1 MLCAASLTLSA
12 TAQSVVVS
20 VTPDKSH
27 QIDNT
32 AGYTV
37 AGKIGDA
44 DAGQTWSTYGFNMNN
59 GNWTSNGYIRC
70 GSKSSAVTATITS
83 DFAMSQEINKVSVD
97 VVRVQTGA
105 NDSATSV
112 SLLVSESSDMSNA
125 VTYECGS
132 GELAA
137 FNALAKNGTSSFNF
151 AVTDPAANRY
161 YQLKFEMPKTT
172 NNGVLGIEKINYYG
186 QAAVNVT
193 ENPSFVDYVGGT
205 GEYWDAL
212 NVKMNVPEGATV
224 YYTTDNTTPTTSST
238 VYTAAGIDVP
248 AATADGETFV
258 IKAMAQAEGKEP
270 SAVVTL
276 TLTAVKTY
284 AYNQLS
290 TIAAGTPFAF
300 VAVKDG
306 KTYVGKAFAS
316 TASYGYMDAE
326 EVTPVNGV
334 INVSA
339 DNLFVLENATT
350 EGKFYLKEQ
359 ASGRYLYQ
367 NRTYTSFNLGSNPG
381 TNYEWAVA
389 PAEDGTFTFTCN
401 SYSILFGEGGHNT
414 FGVYSADND
423 PQNAVAPFLYAEPV
437 AITLQPAGLEFSAAT
452 AEATIGEAFTAPVLT
467 FATTAAISYTSSTPA
482 VATVDAATGVVTPL
496 TEGTTTIM
504 ATSAA
509 NDDFEA
515 GSAQYVLTVKAAS
528 TPVDPDQPE
537 APKPA
542 GLAFSAATA
551 KAVMGQTFT
560 APVLVKATDAAVS
573 YNSSNSSVAVINGTD
588 GALVLVAPGT
598 TIITAT
604 TPANDKYLAGSAQ
617 YSLTVE
623 AAPTPDQPV
632 VREEPVM
639 YFTPG
644 VVEAEVGKAFT
655 APVLTK
661 PEGVEV
667 LYTSNN
673 TEAVVVDALS
683 GAVTLMGP
691 GNAMVTAT
699 SPANAS
705 YLAGSA
711 FYLITVKGDKLPDN
725 PDNPDNPDQPTNVTI
740 VYANHSAD
748 ALDVTVDGI
757 NAKAVNNGGSTNPQY
772 HAATAALRLYAKN
785 DLTISGKEIEKIVF
799 TLAEDAKY
807 RYTTFTPSVGTMA
820 TQAKGDTQMTWTGD
834 ASSITFTVGEKA
846 TLGEDGDTKAGQIRI
861 SKIEIFVKG
870 GGDTPTPPQPGEGYS
885 SLAEWMQA
893 KPAADEAIN
902 AALTVLYQNGKDLFV
917 KQADTYGFVY
927 GDVAQEYTNGQVIA
941 AGATGHY
948 EEYNGMPEIIPV
960 ASTFAKG
967 YDGAPE
973 APQLITGDK
982 VTEANLLHYVRLESA
997 KVEATE
1003 TDRQFT
1009 VTADGATFTLWNRWS
1024 KTVTNVAAADDA
1036 DIYGFIGKTKIG
1048 DNIEVVLFPTR
1059 FEDNGGTPVNPG
1071 DNTATFDFTQPGSLS
1086 PAQNMPGAGA
1096 DNAVDVSGVTF
1107 TSGVITLVN
1116 DKGTNNTSP
1125 RLYKSNEESEVEL
1138 RVYNGGSTTISSTNG
1153 ASITRIEFVT
1163 AYPAN
1168 YDNSKADS
1176 GSLAD
1181 AVWTGDAT
1189 SVTFSWAKDSQGKY
1203 SPSMQKVIVTY
1214 GEGGEPGPVQ
1224 PTEETATYNFQDP
1237 TTLSDPFEAPA
1248 SGEGVELDGRTFTA
1262 GKTSITLSR
1271 GTNDK
1276 NAPRVFTSA
1285 KNVTDLRF
1293 YGDNTATIAG
1303 TGVTLKRIEFV
1314 CQYTSNFENST
1325 ASTGTL
1331 TDNIWTGEAASVDF
1345 HFLKS
1350 NPNSSGTTFN
1360 PSCTSIKVTYVT
1372 SDGIEEVVTIDTTP
1386 VEYYNLQGV
1395 RLEEP
1400 APGQIVI
1407 RRQGNKVEKILVK

>member
-1 MLCAASLTLSA
+1 MRKLLLTFLCLFGFIAVWAQDGSFSATFKRGSDNNRPAYTTSTALSDVFSEGANYFSAIKATSNCSPGTGGIKIGPNKSAGNITFTLSA
-12 TAQSVVVS
+12 AGQKKITSIVVNGCGAKNAS
-20 VTPDKSH
+20 QEPDVTINDVTVTFDKSA
-27 QIDNT
+27 N
-32 AGYTV
+32 ANPE
-37 AGKIGDA
+37 DA
-44 DAGQTWSTYGFNMNN
+44 DFKDYTFVINANAPVQELVITTTYCAFFNKITVNYAD
-59 GNWTSNGYIRC
+59 G
-70 GSKSSAVTATITS
+70 GS
-83 DFAMSQEINKVSVD
+83 SV
-97 VVRVQTGA
+97 
-105 NDSATSV
+105 
-112 SLLVSESSDMSNA
+112 E
-125 VTYECGS
+125 Y
-132 GELAA
+132 
-137 FNALAKNGTSSFNF
+137 
-151 AVTDPAANRY
+151 
-161 YQLKFEMPKTT
+161 
-172 NNGVLGIEKINYYG
+172 
-186 QAAVNVT
+186 T
-193 ENPSFVDYVGGT
+193 EAPSFVDYVGGT

-248 AATADGETFV
+248 AATTAGETFV
-258 IKAMAQAEGKEP
+258 IKAIAVAEGKEP
-270 SAVVTL
+270 SAIVTL
-276 TLTAVKTY
+276 TLTAVKTVT
-284 AYNQLS
+284 AELLS
-290 TIAAGTPFAF
+290 AIEAGGSYFLLADNTRLAGPIATGYYMPTTE
-300 VAVKDG
+300 VALADG
-306 KTYVGKAFAS
+306 KLVASDANLFTFEAGDEAGQFYIKDVNGKY
-316 TASYGYMDAE
+316 YGMDA
-326 EVTPVNGV
+326 THN
-334 INVSA
+334 
-339 DNLFVLENATT
+339 
-350 EGKFYLKEQ
+350 
-359 ASGRYLYQ
+359 
-367 NRTYTSFNLGSNPG
+367 SFNTFADKASA
-381 TNYEWAVA
+381 TNALWTVTFA
-389 PAEDGTFTFTCN
+389 DGLATITN
-401 SYSILFGEGGHNT
+401 VGRGNIIAYQSKHNT
-414 FGVYSADND
+414 FSSVTTDVAASASLPAIYGEKAD
-423 PQNAVAPFLYAEPV
+423 VPV
-437 AITLQPAGLEFSAAT
+437 VKQPAGLEFAAAT
-452 AEATIGEAFTAPVLT
+452 AEATIGEAFTAPTLT

-482 VATVDAATGVVTPL
+482 VATVDAATGAVTPL

-509 NDDFEA
+509 NDEFEA

-528 TPVDPDQPE
+528 TPVDPEQPE

-673 TEAVVVDALS
+673 TDAVVVDALS

-699 SPANAS
+699 SPANAN

-711 FYLITVKGDKLPDN
+711 FYLITVKGDKL

-757 NAKAVNNGGSTNPQY
+757 NAKAEKQDGTTAPVYNES
-772 HAATAALRLYAKN
+772 TAALRLYAKN
-785 DLTISGKEIEKIVF
+785 TLTISGKEIEKIVF
-799 TLAEDAKY
+799 TLADDAKY
-807 RYTTFTPSVGTMA
+807 RYTTFTPSVGTLA
-820 TQAKGDTQMTWTGD
+820 EQAKGDTQMTWTGD

-846 TLGEDGDTKAGQIRI
+846 TLGEDGADKAGQIRI

-960 ASTFAKG
+960 ASTFAEG
-967 YDGAPE
+967 INGAPE

-1086 PAQNMPGAGA
+1086 PAQSMPGAGA
-1096 DNAVDVSGVTF
+1096 DNAVDVNGVTF

-1125 RLYKSNEESEVEL
+1125 RLYKSKEESEVEL

-1168 YDNSKADS
+1168 YDNSNADS

-1248 SGEGVELDGRTFTA
+1248 SGEGIELDGRTFTA

-1276 NAPRVFTSA
+1276 NAPRVFTSS

-1372 SDGIEEVVTIDTTP
+1372 SSGIEEVVTIDTTP

>member
-1 MLCAASLTLSA
+1 MRKLLLTFLCLFGFIAAWAAESTVTVDFPKDNPTWPKSSA
-12 TAQSVVVS
+12 
-20 VTPDKSH
+20 
-27 QIDNT
+27 
-32 AGYTV
+32 YT
-37 AGKIGDA
+37 GTTTSND
-44 DAGQTWSTYGFNMNN
+44 
-59 GNWTSNGYIRC
+59 GNWTITNANNNNNGWGYVKI
-70 GSKSSAVTATITS
+70 GGKKKDDFDGHTISALTSVKQLGIAVKTVAVNVQKLGATSVVINSIFVEVSADATFPEASTTKVTATLPSSYNNT
-83 DFAMSQEINKVSVD
+83 D
-97 VVRVQTGA
+97 VTMTIAEPKANCYYRVTIDVNNPTTTNGAVWVNSYSFTGEAPANMTEAPTFEGFTGA
-105 NDSATSV
+105 TA
-112 SLLVSESSDMSNA
+112 
-125 VTYECGS
+125 
-132 GELAA
+132 
-137 FNALAKNGTSSFNF
+137 
-151 AVTDPAANRY
+151 
-161 YQLKFEMPKTT
+161 
-172 NNGVLGIEKINYYG
+172 
-186 QAAVNVT
+186 
-193 ENPSFVDYVGGT
+193 
-205 GEYWDAL
+205 EYWDAL

-224 YYTTDNTTPTTSST
+224 YYTTDDTTPTTSST

-248 AATADGETFV
+248 AATAAGQTFV
-258 IKAMAQAEGKEP
+258 IKAIAVADGKEP

-276 TLTAVKTY
+276 TLTAVKTIT
-284 AYNQLS
+284 AELLS
-290 TIAAGTPFAF
+290 AIEAGGSYFLLADNTRLAGPIATGYYMPATE
-300 VAVKDG
+300 VALADG
-306 KTYVGKAFAS
+306 KLVASDANLFTFEAGDEAGQFYIKDANGKY
-316 TASYGYMDAE
+316 YGMDATHNSFNTFADKASATNALWT
-326 EVTPVNGV
+326 VTFADGLATITNVGRGNVIAYQSKYNTFSSLTATDAASASLPAIYGEK
-334 INVSA
+334 INV
-339 DNLFVLENATT
+339 
-350 EGKFYLKEQ
+350 
-359 ASGRYLYQ
+359 
-367 NRTYTSFNLGSNPG
+367 
-381 TNYEWAVA
+381 
-389 PAEDGTFTFTCN
+389 
-401 SYSILFGEGGHNT
+401 
-414 FGVYSADND
+414 
-423 PQNAVAPFLYAEPV
+423 PV
-437 AITLQPAGLEFSAAT
+437 VKQPAGLEFSAAT
-452 AEATIGEAFTAPVLT
+452 AEATIGEAFTAPTLT

-528 TPVDPDQPE
+528 TPVDPDQP
-537 APKPA
+537 
-542 GLAFSAATA
+542 
-551 KAVMGQTFT
+551 
-560 APVLVKATDAAVS
+560 
-573 YNSSNSSVAVINGTD
+573 
-588 GALVLVAPGT
+588 
-598 TIITAT
+598 
-604 TPANDKYLAGSAQ
+604 
-617 YSLTVE
+617 
-623 AAPTPDQPV
+623 
-632 VREEPVM
+632 
-639 YFTPG
+639 
-644 VVEAEVGKAFT
+644 
-655 APVLTK
+655 
-661 PEGVEV
+661 
-667 LYTSNN
+667 
-673 TEAVVVDALS
+673 
-683 GAVTLMGP
+683 
-691 GNAMVTAT
+691 
-699 SPANAS
+699 
-705 YLAGSA
+705 
-711 FYLITVKGDKLPDN
+711 
-725 PDNPDNPDQPTNVTI
+725 TNVTI

-785 DLTISGKEIEKIVF
+785 TLTISGKEIEKIVF
-799 TLAEDAKY
+799 TLADDAKY

-870 GGDTPTPPQPGEGYS
+870 GGDTPNPPQPGEGYS

-982 VTEANLLHYVRLESA
+982 VTDANLLHYVRLESA

-1024 KTVTNVAAADDA
+1024 KTVTNVGAADDA

-1086 PAQNMPGAGA
+1086 PAQSMPGAGA
-1096 DNAVDVSGVTF
+1096 DNAVDVNGVTF

-1125 RLYKSNEESEVEL
+1125 RLYKSKEESEVEL

-1350 NPNSSGTTFN
+1350 NPNSSGSTFN
-1360 PSCTSIKVTYVT
+1360 PSCTAIKVTYVT

>member
-1 MLCAASLTLSA
+1 MRKLLLTFLCLFGFIAVWAQDGSFSATFKRGSDNNQPAYTTSTALSDVFSEGANYFSAIKATSNCSPGTGGIKIGPNKNAGNITFTLSA
-12 TAQSVVVS
+12 AGQKKITSIVVNGCGAKNAS
-20 VTPDKSH
+20 QKPDVTINDVTVTFDKSA
-27 QIDNT
+27 N
-32 AGYTV
+32 ANPE
-37 AGKIGDA
+37 DA
-44 DAGQTWSTYGFNMNN
+44 DFKDYTFVINANAPVQELVITTTYCAFFNKITVNYAD
-59 GNWTSNGYIRC
+59 G
-70 GSKSSAVTATITS
+70 GS
-83 DFAMSQEINKVSVD
+83 SV
-97 VVRVQTGA
+97 
-105 NDSATSV
+105 
-112 SLLVSESSDMSNA
+112 E
-125 VTYECGS
+125 Y
-132 GELAA
+132 
-137 FNALAKNGTSSFNF
+137 
-151 AVTDPAANRY
+151 
-161 YQLKFEMPKTT
+161 
-172 NNGVLGIEKINYYG
+172 
-186 QAAVNVT
+186 T
-193 ENPSFVDYVGGT
+193 EAPSFVDYVGGT

-248 AATADGETFV
+248 AATAAGQTFV
-258 IKAMAQAEGKEP
+258 IKAIAVADGKEP

-276 TLTAVKTY
+276 TLTAVKTIT
-284 AYNQLS
+284 AELLS
-290 TIAAGTPFAF
+290 AIEAGGSYFLLADNTRLAGPIATGYYMPATEA
-300 VAVKDG
+300 ALADG
-306 KTYVGKAFAS
+306 KLVASDANLFTFEAGDEAGQFYIKDANGKY
-316 TASYGYMDAE
+316 YGMDATHNSFNTFADKASATNALWT
-326 EVTPVNGV
+326 VTFADGLATITNVGRGNVIAYQSKYNTFSSLTATDAASASLPAIYGEK
-334 INVSA
+334 INV
-339 DNLFVLENATT
+339 
-350 EGKFYLKEQ
+350 
-359 ASGRYLYQ
+359 
-367 NRTYTSFNLGSNPG
+367 
-381 TNYEWAVA
+381 
-389 PAEDGTFTFTCN
+389 
-401 SYSILFGEGGHNT
+401 
-414 FGVYSADND
+414 
-423 PQNAVAPFLYAEPV
+423 PV
-437 AITLQPAGLEFSAAT
+437 VKQPAGLEFAAAT
-452 AEATIGEAFTAPVLT
+452 AEATIGEAFTAPTLT

-528 TPVDPDQPE
+528 TPVDPDQ
-537 APKPA
+537 
-542 GLAFSAATA
+542 
-551 KAVMGQTFT
+551 
-560 APVLVKATDAAVS
+560 
-573 YNSSNSSVAVINGTD
+573 
-588 GALVLVAPGT
+588 
-598 TIITAT
+598 
-604 TPANDKYLAGSAQ
+604 
-617 YSLTVE
+617 
-623 AAPTPDQPV
+623 
-632 VREEPVM
+632 
-639 YFTPG
+639 
-644 VVEAEVGKAFT
+644 
-655 APVLTK
+655 
-661 PEGVEV
+661 
-667 LYTSNN
+667 
-673 TEAVVVDALS
+673 
-683 GAVTLMGP
+683 
-691 GNAMVTAT
+691 
-699 SPANAS
+699 
-705 YLAGSA
+705 
-711 FYLITVKGDKLPDN
+711 
-725 PDNPDNPDQPTNVTI
+725 PDQPTNVTI

-1248 SGEGVELDGRTFTA
+1248 SGEGIELDGRTFTA

-1350 NPNSSGTTFN
+1350 NPNSSGTTYN
-1360 PSCTSIKVTYVT
+1360 PSCTAIKVTYVT

>member
-1 MLCAASLTLSA
+1 MRKLLLTFLCLFGFIAVWAQDGSFSATFKRGSDNNQPAYTTSTALSDVFSEGANYFSAIKATSNCSPGTGGIKIGPNKNAGNITFTLSA
-12 TAQSVVVS
+12 AGQKKITSIVVNGCGAKNAS
-20 VTPDKSH
+20 QKPDVTINDVTVTFDKSA
-27 QIDNT
+27 N
-32 AGYTV
+32 ANPE
-37 AGKIGDA
+37 DA
-44 DAGQTWSTYGFNMNN
+44 DFKDYTFVINANAPVQELVITTTYCAFFNKITVNYAD
-59 GNWTSNGYIRC
+59 G
-70 GSKSSAVTATITS
+70 GS
-83 DFAMSQEINKVSVD
+83 SV
-97 VVRVQTGA
+97 
-105 NDSATSV
+105 
-112 SLLVSESSDMSNA
+112 E
-125 VTYECGS
+125 Y
-132 GELAA
+132 
-137 FNALAKNGTSSFNF
+137 
-151 AVTDPAANRY
+151 
-161 YQLKFEMPKTT
+161 
-172 NNGVLGIEKINYYG
+172 
-186 QAAVNVT
+186 T
-193 ENPSFVDYVGGT
+193 EAPSFVDYVGGT

-224 YYTTDNTTPTTSST
+224 YYTTNNTTPTTSST

-248 AATADGETFV
+248 AATTAGETFV
-258 IKAMAQAEGKEP
+258 IKAIAVADGKEP

-276 TLTAVKTY
+276 TLTAVKTIT
-284 AYNQLS
+284 AELLS
-290 TIAAGTPFAF
+290 AIEAGGSYFLLADNTRLAGPIATGYYMPATE
-300 VAVKDG
+300 VALADG
-306 KTYVGKAFAS
+306 KLVASDANLFTFEAGDEAGQFYIKDANGKY
-316 TASYGYMDAE
+316 YGMDATHNSFNTFADKASATNALWT
-326 EVTPVNGV
+326 VTFADGLATITNVGRGNVIAYQSKYNTFSSLTATDAASASLPAIYGEK
-334 INVSA
+334 INV
-339 DNLFVLENATT
+339 
-350 EGKFYLKEQ
+350 
-359 ASGRYLYQ
+359 
-367 NRTYTSFNLGSNPG
+367 
-381 TNYEWAVA
+381 
-389 PAEDGTFTFTCN
+389 
-401 SYSILFGEGGHNT
+401 
-414 FGVYSADND
+414 
-423 PQNAVAPFLYAEPV
+423 PV
-437 AITLQPAGLEFSAAT
+437 VKQPAGLEFSAAT
-452 AEATIGEAFTAPVLT
+452 AEATIGEAFTAPTLT

-482 VATVDAATGVVTPL
+482 VATVDAATGAVTPL

-528 TPVDPDQPE
+528 TPVDPDQPDQPE

-673 TEAVVVDALS
+673 TDAVVVDALS

-757 NAKAVNNGGSTNPQY
+757 NAKAVNNGGSTTPQY

-1248 SGEGVELDGRTFTA
+1248 SGEGIELDGRTFTA

-1350 NPNSSGTTFN
+1350 NPNSSGTTYN
-1360 PSCTSIKVTYVT
+1360 PSCTAIKVTYVT

>member
-1 MLCAASLTLSA
+1 MRKLLLTFLCLFGFIAAWAAESTVTVDFPKDNPTWPKSSA
-12 TAQSVVVS
+12 
-20 VTPDKSH
+20 
-27 QIDNT
+27 
-32 AGYTV
+32 YT
-37 AGKIGDA
+37 GTTTSND
-44 DAGQTWSTYGFNMNN
+44 
-59 GNWTSNGYIRC
+59 GNWTITNANNNNNGWGYVKI
-70 GSKSSAVTATITS
+70 GGKKKDDFDGHTISALTSVKQLGIAVKTVAVNVQKLGATSVVINSIFVEVSADATFPEASTTKVTATLPSSYNNT
-83 DFAMSQEINKVSVD
+83 D
-97 VVRVQTGA
+97 VTMTIAEPKANCYYRVTIDVNNPTTTNGAVWVNSYSFTGEAPANMTEAPTFEGFTGA
-105 NDSATSV
+105 TA
-112 SLLVSESSDMSNA
+112 
-125 VTYECGS
+125 
-132 GELAA
+132 
-137 FNALAKNGTSSFNF
+137 
-151 AVTDPAANRY
+151 
-161 YQLKFEMPKTT
+161 
-172 NNGVLGIEKINYYG
+172 
-186 QAAVNVT
+186 
-193 ENPSFVDYVGGT
+193 
-205 GEYWDAL
+205 EYWDAL

-224 YYTTDNTTPTTSST
+224 YYTTDDTTPTTSST

-248 AATADGETFV
+248 AATAAGQTFV
-258 IKAMAQAEGKEP
+258 IKAIAVADGKEP

-276 TLTAVKTY
+276 TLTAVKTIT
-284 AYNQLS
+284 AELLS
-290 TIAAGTPFAF
+290 AIEAGGSYFLLADNTRLAGPIATGYYMPATE
-300 VAVKDG
+300 VALADG
-306 KTYVGKAFAS
+306 KLVASDANLFTFEAGDEAGQFYIKDANGKY
-316 TASYGYMDAE
+316 YGMDATHNSFNTFADKASATNALWT
-326 EVTPVNGV
+326 VTFADGLATITNVGRGNVIAYQSKYNTFSSLTATDAASASLPAIYGEK
-334 INVSA
+334 INV
-339 DNLFVLENATT
+339 
-350 EGKFYLKEQ
+350 
-359 ASGRYLYQ
+359 
-367 NRTYTSFNLGSNPG
+367 
-381 TNYEWAVA
+381 
-389 PAEDGTFTFTCN
+389 
-401 SYSILFGEGGHNT
+401 
-414 FGVYSADND
+414 
-423 PQNAVAPFLYAEPV
+423 PV
-437 AITLQPAGLEFSAAT
+437 VKQPAGLEFSAAT
-452 AEATIGEAFTAPVLT
+452 AEATIGEAFTAPTLT

-528 TPVDPDQPE
+528 TPVDPDQP
-537 APKPA
+537 
-542 GLAFSAATA
+542 
-551 KAVMGQTFT
+551 
-560 APVLVKATDAAVS
+560 
-573 YNSSNSSVAVINGTD
+573 
-588 GALVLVAPGT
+588 
-598 TIITAT
+598 
-604 TPANDKYLAGSAQ
+604 
-617 YSLTVE
+617 
-623 AAPTPDQPV
+623 
-632 VREEPVM
+632 
-639 YFTPG
+639 
-644 VVEAEVGKAFT
+644 
-655 APVLTK
+655 
-661 PEGVEV
+661 
-667 LYTSNN
+667 
-673 TEAVVVDALS
+673 
-683 GAVTLMGP
+683 
-691 GNAMVTAT
+691 
-699 SPANAS
+699 
-705 YLAGSA
+705 
-711 FYLITVKGDKLPDN
+711 
-725 PDNPDNPDQPTNVTI
+725 TNVTI

-799 TLAEDAKY
+799 TLAKDAKY

-1163 AYPAN
+1163 AYPAK

-1350 NPNSSGTTFN
+1350 NPNSSGSTFN
-1360 PSCTSIKVTYVT
+1360 PSCTAIKVTYVT

>member
-1 MLCAASLTLSA
+1 MRKLLLTFLCLFGFIAVWAQDGSFSATFKRGSDNNQPAYTTSTALSDVFSEGANYFSAIKATSNCSPGTGGIKIGPNKNAGNITFTLSA
-12 TAQSVVVS
+12 AGQKKITSIVVNGCGAKNAS
-20 VTPDKSH
+20 QKPDVTINDVTVTFDKSA
-27 QIDNT
+27 N
-32 AGYTV
+32 ANPE
-37 AGKIGDA
+37 DA
-44 DAGQTWSTYGFNMNN
+44 DFKDYTFVINANAPVQELVITTTYCAFFNKITVNYAD
-59 GNWTSNGYIRC
+59 G
-70 GSKSSAVTATITS
+70 GS
-83 DFAMSQEINKVSVD
+83 SV
-97 VVRVQTGA
+97 
-105 NDSATSV
+105 
-112 SLLVSESSDMSNA
+112 E
-125 VTYECGS
+125 Y
-132 GELAA
+132 
-137 FNALAKNGTSSFNF
+137 
-151 AVTDPAANRY
+151 
-161 YQLKFEMPKTT
+161 
-172 NNGVLGIEKINYYG
+172 
-186 QAAVNVT
+186 T
-193 ENPSFVDYVGGT
+193 EAPSFVDYVGGT

-248 AATADGETFV
+248 AATTAGETFV
-258 IKAMAQAEGKEP
+258 IKAIAVADGKEP

-276 TLTAVKTY
+276 TLTAVKTIT
-284 AYNQLS
+284 AELLS
-290 TIAAGTPFAF
+290 AIEAGGSYFLLADNTRLAGPIATGYYMPATE
-300 VAVKDG
+300 VALADG
-306 KTYVGKAFAS
+306 KLVASDANLFTFEAGDEAGQFYIKDVNGKY
-316 TASYGYMDAE
+316 YGMDA
-326 EVTPVNGV
+326 THN
-334 INVSA
+334 
-339 DNLFVLENATT
+339 
-350 EGKFYLKEQ
+350 
-359 ASGRYLYQ
+359 
-367 NRTYTSFNLGSNPG
+367 SFNTFADKASATNALWTVTFADGLATITNVGRGNVIAYQSNYK
-381 TNYEWAVA
+381 TFSSLTADA
-389 PAEDGTFTFTCN
+389 AASASLPAI
-401 SYSILFGEGGHNT
+401 YGEK
-414 FGVYSADND
+414 AD
-423 PQNAVAPFLYAEPV
+423 VPV
-437 AITLQPAGLEFSAAT
+437 VKQPAGLEFAAAT

-673 TEAVVVDALS
+673 TDAVVVDALS

-757 NAKAVNNGGSTNPQY
+757 NAKAVNNGGSTDPQY

-902 AALTVLYQNGKDLFV
+902 AVLTVLYQNGKDLFV

-1214 GEGGEPGPVQ
+1214 GKGGEPGPVQ

>member
-1 MLCAASLTLSA
+1 MRKLLLTFLCLFGFIAVWAQDGSFSATFKRGSDNNQPAYTTSTALSDVFSEGANYFSAIKATSNCSPGTGGIKIGPNKNAGNITFTLSA
-12 TAQSVVVS
+12 AGQKKITSIVVNGCGAKNAS
-20 VTPDKSH
+20 QKPDVTINDVTVTFDKSA
-27 QIDNT
+27 N
-32 AGYTV
+32 ANPE
-37 AGKIGDA
+37 DA
-44 DAGQTWSTYGFNMNN
+44 DFKDYTFVINANAPVQELVITTTYCAFFNKITVNYAD
-59 GNWTSNGYIRC
+59 G
-70 GSKSSAVTATITS
+70 GS
-83 DFAMSQEINKVSVD
+83 SV
-97 VVRVQTGA
+97 
-105 NDSATSV
+105 
-112 SLLVSESSDMSNA
+112 E
-125 VTYECGS
+125 Y
-132 GELAA
+132 
-137 FNALAKNGTSSFNF
+137 
-151 AVTDPAANRY
+151 
-161 YQLKFEMPKTT
+161 
-172 NNGVLGIEKINYYG
+172 
-186 QAAVNVT
+186 T
-193 ENPSFVDYVGGT
+193 EAPSFVDYVGGT

-248 AATADGETFV
+248 AATTAGETFV
-258 IKAMAQAEGKEP
+258 IKAIAVADGKEP

-276 TLTAVKTY
+276 TLTAVKTIT
-284 AYNQLS
+284 AELLS
-290 TIAAGTPFAF
+290 AIEAGGSYFLLADNTRLAGPIATGYYMPATE
-300 VAVKDG
+300 VALADG
-306 KTYVGKAFAS
+306 KLVASDANLFTFEAGDEAGQFYIKDANGKY
-316 TASYGYMDAE
+316 YGMDA
-326 EVTPVNGV
+326 THN
-334 INVSA
+334 
-339 DNLFVLENATT
+339 
-350 EGKFYLKEQ
+350 
-359 ASGRYLYQ
+359 
-367 NRTYTSFNLGSNPG
+367 SFNTFADKASA
-381 TNYEWAVA
+381 TNALWTVTFA
-389 PAEDGTFTFTCN
+389 DGLATITN
-401 SYSILFGEGGHNT
+401 VGRGNIIAYQSKYNT
-414 FGVYSADND
+414 FSSLTATDAASASLPAIYGEKVN
-423 PQNAVAPFLYAEPV
+423 VPV
-437 AITLQPAGLEFSAAT
+437 VKQPAGLEFAAAT
-452 AEATIGEAFTAPVLT
+452 AEATIGEAFTAPALT

-482 VATVDAATGVVTPL
+482 VATVDAATGAVTPL

-528 TPVDPDQPE
+528 TPVDPDQPDQPE

-673 TEAVVVDALS
+673 TDAVVVDALS

-1248 SGEGVELDGRTFTA
+1248 SGEGIELDGRTFTA

-1314 CQYTSNFENST
+1314 CQYTSDFENST

-1350 NPNSSGTTFN
+1350 NPNSSGTTYN
-1360 PSCTSIKVTYVT
+1360 PSCTAIKVTYVT

>member
-32 AGYTV
+32 ADYPV

-248 AATADGETFV
+248 AATAAGQTFV
-258 IKAMAQAEGKEP
+258 IKAIAVADGKEP

-276 TLTAVKTY
+276 SLTAVKTIT
-284 AYNQLS
+284 AELLS
-290 TIAAGTPFAF
+290 AIEAGGSYFLLADNTRLAGPIATGYYMPATE
-300 VAVKDG
+300 VALADG
-306 KTYVGKAFAS
+306 KLVASDANLFTFEAGDEACQFYIKDANGKY
-316 TASYGYMDAE
+316 YGMDATHNSFNTFADKASATNALWT
-326 EVTPVNGV
+326 VTFADGLATITNVGRGNVIAYQSKYNTFSSLTATDAASASLPAIYGEK
-334 INVSA
+334 INV
-339 DNLFVLENATT
+339 
-350 EGKFYLKEQ
+350 
-359 ASGRYLYQ
+359 
-367 NRTYTSFNLGSNPG
+367 
-381 TNYEWAVA
+381 
-389 PAEDGTFTFTCN
+389 
-401 SYSILFGEGGHNT
+401 
-414 FGVYSADND
+414 
-423 PQNAVAPFLYAEPV
+423 PV
-437 AITLQPAGLEFSAAT
+437 VKQPAGLEFSAAT
-452 AEATIGEAFTAPVLT
+452 AEATIGEAFTAPTLT

-528 TPVDPDQPE
+528 TPVD
-537 APKPA
+537 
-542 GLAFSAATA
+542 
-551 KAVMGQTFT
+551 
-560 APVLVKATDAAVS
+560 
-573 YNSSNSSVAVINGTD
+573 
-588 GALVLVAPGT
+588 
-598 TIITAT
+598 
-604 TPANDKYLAGSAQ
+604 
-617 YSLTVE
+617 
-623 AAPTPDQPV
+623 
-632 VREEPVM
+632 
-639 YFTPG
+639 
-644 VVEAEVGKAFT
+644 
-655 APVLTK
+655 
-661 PEGVEV
+661 
-667 LYTSNN
+667 
-673 TEAVVVDALS
+673 
-683 GAVTLMGP
+683 
-691 GNAMVTAT
+691 
-699 SPANAS
+699 
-705 YLAGSA
+705 
-711 FYLITVKGDKLPDN
+711 
-725 PDNPDNPDQPTNVTI
+725 PDQPTNVTI

-1360 PSCTSIKVTYVT
+1360 PSCTAIKVTYVT

>member
-1 MLCAASLTLSA
+1 MRKLLLTFLCLFGFIAAWAAEST
-12 TAQSVVVS
+12 
-20 VTPDKSH
+20 VTVDFPK
-27 QIDNT
+27 DNT
-32 AGYTV
+32 TWSKVSSYTDTSTSSDWTLTNANNNNNGWDFV
-37 AGKIGDA
+37 KIGGKNKEVTSDLTSVKPLTIAVNTVKVNIQKLANGQVEVKGISVEVSA
-44 DAGQTWSTYGFNMNN
+44 DANFPEASTTKVAATLPASYDNTDVTMTIAEPKANCYYRVSITVNN
-59 GNWTSNGYIRC
+59 ASSTNGGLWLNSY
-70 GSKSSAVTATITS
+70 S
-83 DFAMSQEINKVSVD
+83 F
-97 VVRVQTGA
+97 TGEA
-105 NDSATSV
+105 
-112 SLLVSESSDMSNA
+112 
-125 VTYECGS
+125 
-132 GELAA
+132 
-137 FNALAKNGTSSFNF
+137 
-151 AVTDPAANRY
+151 PA
-161 YQLKFEMPKTT
+161 
-172 NNGVLGIEKINYYG
+172 
-186 QAAVNVT
+186 NVT

-224 YYTTDNTTPTTSST
+224 YYTTDDTTPTTSST

-248 AATADGETFV
+248 AATTAGETFV
-258 IKAMAQAEGKEP
+258 IKAIAVAEGKEP
-270 SAVVTL
+270 SAIVTL
-276 TLTAVKTY
+276 TLTAVKTVT
-284 AYNQLS
+284 AELLS
-290 TIAAGTPFAF
+290 AIEAGGSYFLLADNTRLAGPIATGYYMPATE
-300 VAVKDG
+300 VALADG
-306 KTYVGKAFAS
+306 KLVASDANLFTFEAGDEAGQFYIKDANGKY
-316 TASYGYMDAE
+316 YGMDA
-326 EVTPVNGV
+326 THN
-334 INVSA
+334 
-339 DNLFVLENATT
+339 
-350 EGKFYLKEQ
+350 
-359 ASGRYLYQ
+359 
-367 NRTYTSFNLGSNPG
+367 SFNTFADKASATNALWTVTFADGLATITNVGRGNIIAYQSNYKNFSSV
-381 TNYEWAVA
+381 TADA
-389 PAEDGTFTFTCN
+389 AASASLPAI
-401 SYSILFGEGGHNT
+401 YGEK
-414 FGVYSADND
+414 AD
-423 PQNAVAPFLYAEPV
+423 VPV
-437 AITLQPAGLEFSAAT
+437 VKQPAGLEFAAAT
-452 AEATIGEAFTAPVLT
+452 AEATIGEAFTAPTLT

-482 VATVDAATGVVTPL
+482 VATVDAATGAVTPL

-509 NDDFEA
+509 NDEFEA

-528 TPVDPDQPE
+528 TPVDPEQPE

-673 TEAVVVDALS
+673 TDAVVVDALS

-725 PDNPDNPDQPTNVTI
+725 PDQPTNVTI

-772 HAATAALRLYAKN
+772 HDATAALRLYAKN

-799 TLAEDAKY
+799 TLADDAKY
-807 RYTTFTPSVGTMA
+807 RYTTFTPSVGTLA
-820 TQAKGDTQMTWTGD
+820 AQAMGDTEMTWTGD
-834 ASSITFTVGEKA
+834 ASSITFTVGDKA

-870 GGDTPTPPQPGEGYS
+870 GGDTPNPPQPGEGYS

-982 VTEANLLHYVRLESA
+982 VTDANLLHYVRLESA

-1086 PAQNMPGAGA
+1086 PAQSMPGAGA
-1096 DNAVDVSGVTF
+1096 DNAVDVNGVTF

-1125 RLYKSNEESEVEL
+1125 RLYKSKEESEVEL

-1168 YDNSKADS
+1168 YDNSNADS

-1248 SGEGVELDGRTFTA
+1248 SGEGIELDGRTFTA

-1276 NAPRVFTSA
+1276 NAPRVFTSS
-1285 KNVTDLRF
+1285 KNITDLRF

-1360 PSCTSIKVTYVT
+1360 PSCTAIKVTYVT
-1372 SDGIEEVVTIDTTP
+1372 SSGIEEVVTIDTTP

>member
-1 MLCAASLTLSA
+1 MRKLLLTFLCLFGFIAVWAQDGSFSATFKRGSDNNRPAYTTSTALSDVFSEGANYFSAIKATSNCSPGTGGIKIGPNKSAGNITFTLSA
-12 TAQSVVVS
+12 AGQKKITSIVVNGCGAKNAS
-20 VTPDKSH
+20 QKPGVTINDVTVTFDKSA
-27 QIDNT
+27 N
-32 AGYTV
+32 ANPE
-37 AGKIGDA
+37 DA
-44 DAGQTWSTYGFNMNN
+44 DFKDYTFVINANAPVQELVITTTYCAFFNKITVNYAD
-59 GNWTSNGYIRC
+59 G
-70 GSKSSAVTATITS
+70 GS
-83 DFAMSQEINKVSVD
+83 SV
-97 VVRVQTGA
+97 
-105 NDSATSV
+105 
-112 SLLVSESSDMSNA
+112 E
-125 VTYECGS
+125 Y
-132 GELAA
+132 
-137 FNALAKNGTSSFNF
+137 
-151 AVTDPAANRY
+151 
-161 YQLKFEMPKTT
+161 
-172 NNGVLGIEKINYYG
+172 
-186 QAAVNVT
+186 T
-193 ENPSFVDYVGGT
+193 EAPSFVDYVGGT

-248 AATADGETFV
+248 AATAAGQTFV
-258 IKAMAQAEGKEP
+258 IKAIAVADGKEP

-276 TLTAVKTY
+276 TLTAVKTIT
-284 AYNQLS
+284 AELLS
-290 TIAAGTPFAF
+290 AIEAGGSYFLLADNTRLAGPIATGYYMPATE
-300 VAVKDG
+300 VALADG
-306 KTYVGKAFAS
+306 KLVASDANLFTFEAGDEAGQFYIKDANGKY
-316 TASYGYMDAE
+316 YGMDATHNSFNTFADKASATNALWT
-326 EVTPVNGV
+326 VTFADGLATITNVGRGNVIAYQSKYNTFSSLTATDAASASLPAIYGEK
-334 INVSA
+334 INV
-339 DNLFVLENATT
+339 
-350 EGKFYLKEQ
+350 
-359 ASGRYLYQ
+359 
-367 NRTYTSFNLGSNPG
+367 
-381 TNYEWAVA
+381 
-389 PAEDGTFTFTCN
+389 
-401 SYSILFGEGGHNT
+401 
-414 FGVYSADND
+414 
-423 PQNAVAPFLYAEPV
+423 PV
-437 AITLQPAGLEFSAAT
+437 VKQPAGLEFSAAT
-452 AEATIGEAFTAPVLT
+452 AEATIGEAFTAPTLT

-528 TPVDPDQPE
+528 TPVD
-537 APKPA
+537 
-542 GLAFSAATA
+542 
-551 KAVMGQTFT
+551 
-560 APVLVKATDAAVS
+560 
-573 YNSSNSSVAVINGTD
+573 
-588 GALVLVAPGT
+588 
-598 TIITAT
+598 
-604 TPANDKYLAGSAQ
+604 
-617 YSLTVE
+617 
-623 AAPTPDQPV
+623 
-632 VREEPVM
+632 
-639 YFTPG
+639 
-644 VVEAEVGKAFT
+644 
-655 APVLTK
+655 
-661 PEGVEV
+661 
-667 LYTSNN
+667 
-673 TEAVVVDALS
+673 
-683 GAVTLMGP
+683 
-691 GNAMVTAT
+691 
-699 SPANAS
+699 
-705 YLAGSA
+705 
-711 FYLITVKGDKLPDN
+711 
-725 PDNPDNPDQPTNVTI
+725 PDQPTNVTI

-1248 SGEGVELDGRTFTA
+1248 SGEGIELDGRTFTA

>member
-1 MLCAASLTLSA
+1 MRKLLLTFLCLFGFIAVWAQDGSFSATFKRGSDNNQPAYTTSTALSDVFSEGANYFSAIKATSNCSPGTGGIKIGPNKNAGNITFTLSA
-12 TAQSVVVS
+12 AGQKKITSIVVNGCGAKNAS
-20 VTPDKSH
+20 QKPDVTINDVTVTFDKSA
-27 QIDNT
+27 N
-32 AGYTV
+32 ANPE
-37 AGKIGDA
+37 DA
-44 DAGQTWSTYGFNMNN
+44 DFKDYTFVINANAPVQELVITTTYCAFFNKITVNYAD
-59 GNWTSNGYIRC
+59 G
-70 GSKSSAVTATITS
+70 GS
-83 DFAMSQEINKVSVD
+83 SV
-97 VVRVQTGA
+97 
-105 NDSATSV
+105 
-112 SLLVSESSDMSNA
+112 E
-125 VTYECGS
+125 Y
-132 GELAA
+132 
-137 FNALAKNGTSSFNF
+137 
-151 AVTDPAANRY
+151 
-161 YQLKFEMPKTT
+161 
-172 NNGVLGIEKINYYG
+172 
-186 QAAVNVT
+186 T
-193 ENPSFVDYVGGT
+193 EAPSFVDYVGGT

-248 AATADGETFV
+248 AATTAGETFV
-258 IKAMAQAEGKEP
+258 IKAIAVADGKEP

-276 TLTAVKTY
+276 TLTAVKTIT
-284 AYNQLS
+284 AELLS
-290 TIAAGTPFAF
+290 AIEAGGSYFLLADNTRLAGPIATGYYMPATE
-300 VAVKDG
+300 VALADG
-306 KTYVGKAFAS
+306 KLVASDANLFTFEAGDEAGQFYIKDANGKY
-316 TASYGYMDAE
+316 YGMDATHNSFNTFADKASATNALWT
-326 EVTPVNGV
+326 VTFSDGLATITNVGRGNVIAYQSKYNTFSSLTATDAASASLPAIYGEK
-334 INVSA
+334 INV
-339 DNLFVLENATT
+339 
-350 EGKFYLKEQ
+350 
-359 ASGRYLYQ
+359 
-367 NRTYTSFNLGSNPG
+367 
-381 TNYEWAVA
+381 
-389 PAEDGTFTFTCN
+389 
-401 SYSILFGEGGHNT
+401 
-414 FGVYSADND
+414 
-423 PQNAVAPFLYAEPV
+423 PV
-437 AITLQPAGLEFSAAT
+437 VKQPAGLEFAAAT
-452 AEATIGEAFTAPVLT
+452 AEATIGEAFTAPALT

-528 TPVDPDQPE
+528 TPVDPDQPDQPE

-673 TEAVVVDALS
+673 TDAVVVDALS

-1248 SGEGVELDGRTFTA
+1248 SGEGIELDGRTFTA

-1350 NPNSSGTTFN
+1350 NPNSSGTTYN
-1360 PSCTSIKVTYVT
+1360 PSCTAIKVTYVT

>member
-1 MLCAASLTLSA
+1 MRKLLLTFLCLFGFIAVWAQDGSFSATFKRGSDNNQPAYTTSTALSDVFSEGANYFSAIKATSNCSPGTGGIKIGPNKNAGNITFTLSA
-12 TAQSVVVS
+12 AGQKKITSIVVNGCGAKNAS
-20 VTPDKSH
+20 QKPDVTINDVTVTFDKSA
-27 QIDNT
+27 N
-32 AGYTV
+32 ANPE
-37 AGKIGDA
+37 DA
-44 DAGQTWSTYGFNMNN
+44 DFKDYTFVINANAPVQELVITTTYCAFFNKITVNYAD
-59 GNWTSNGYIRC
+59 G
-70 GSKSSAVTATITS
+70 GS
-83 DFAMSQEINKVSVD
+83 SV
-97 VVRVQTGA
+97 
-105 NDSATSV
+105 
-112 SLLVSESSDMSNA
+112 E
-125 VTYECGS
+125 Y
-132 GELAA
+132 
-137 FNALAKNGTSSFNF
+137 
-151 AVTDPAANRY
+151 
-161 YQLKFEMPKTT
+161 
-172 NNGVLGIEKINYYG
+172 
-186 QAAVNVT
+186 T
-193 ENPSFVDYVGGT
+193 EAPSFVDYVGGT

-248 AATADGETFV
+248 AATTAGETFV
-258 IKAMAQAEGKEP
+258 IKAIAVADGKEP

-276 TLTAVKTY
+276 TLTAVKTIT
-284 AYNQLS
+284 AELLS
-290 TIAAGTPFAF
+290 AIEAGGSYFLLADNTRLAGPIATGYYMPATE
-300 VAVKDG
+300 VALADG
-306 KTYVGKAFAS
+306 KLVASDANLFTFEAGDEAGQFYIKDANGKY
-316 TASYGYMDAE
+316 YGMDA
-326 EVTPVNGV
+326 THN
-334 INVSA
+334 
-339 DNLFVLENATT
+339 
-350 EGKFYLKEQ
+350 
-359 ASGRYLYQ
+359 
-367 NRTYTSFNLGSNPG
+367 SFNTFADKASATNALWTVTFANGLATITNVGRGNVIAYQSNYK
-381 TNYEWAVA
+381 TFSSLTADA
-389 PAEDGTFTFTCN
+389 AASASLPAI
-401 SYSILFGEGGHNT
+401 YGEK
-414 FGVYSADND
+414 
-423 PQNAVAPFLYAEPV
+423 PV
-437 AITLQPAGLEFSAAT
+437 VKQPAGLEFAAAT
-452 AEATIGEAFTAPVLT
+452 AEATIGEAFTAPALT

-673 TEAVVVDALS
+673 TDAVVVDALS

-699 SPANAS
+699 SPANAN

-870 GGDTPTPPQPGEGYS
+870 GGDTPNPPQPGEGYS

-1086 PAQNMPGAGA
+1086 PAQSVPGAGA
-1096 DNAVDVSGVTF
+1096 DNAVDVNGVTF

-1248 SGEGVELDGRTFTA
+1248 SGEGIELDGRTFTA

-1350 NPNSSGTTFN
+1350 NPNSSGTTYN
-1360 PSCTSIKVTYVT
+1360 PSCTAIKVTYVT

>member
-1 MLCAASLTLSA
+1 MRKLLLTFLCLFGFIAVWAQDGSFSATFKRGSDNNRPAYTTSTALSDVFSEGANYFSAIKATSNCSPGTGGIKIGPNKSAGNITFTLSA
-12 TAQSVVVS
+12 AGQKKITSIVVNGCGAKNAS
-20 VTPDKSH
+20 QKPDVTINDVTVTFDKSA
-27 QIDNT
+27 N
-32 AGYTV
+32 ANPE
-37 AGKIGDA
+37 DA
-44 DAGQTWSTYGFNMNN
+44 DFKDYTFVINANAPVQELVITTTYCAFFNKITVNYAD
-59 GNWTSNGYIRC
+59 G
-70 GSKSSAVTATITS
+70 GS
-83 DFAMSQEINKVSVD
+83 SV
-97 VVRVQTGA
+97 
-105 NDSATSV
+105 
-112 SLLVSESSDMSNA
+112 E
-125 VTYECGS
+125 Y
-132 GELAA
+132 
-137 FNALAKNGTSSFNF
+137 
-151 AVTDPAANRY
+151 
-161 YQLKFEMPKTT
+161 
-172 NNGVLGIEKINYYG
+172 
-186 QAAVNVT
+186 T
-193 ENPSFVDYVGGT
+193 EAPSFVDYVGGT

-248 AATADGETFV
+248 AATTAGETFV
-258 IKAMAQAEGKEP
+258 IKAIAVAEGKEP
-270 SAVVTL
+270 SAIVTL
-276 TLTAVKTY
+276 TLTAVKTIT
-284 AYNQLS
+284 AELLS
-290 TIAAGTPFAF
+290 AIEAGGSYFLLADNTRLAGPIATGCYMPTTE
-300 VAVKDG
+300 VALADG
-306 KTYVGKAFAS
+306 KLVASDANLFTFEAGDEAGQFYIKDVNGKY
-316 TASYGYMDAE
+316 YGMDA
-326 EVTPVNGV
+326 THN
-334 INVSA
+334 
-339 DNLFVLENATT
+339 
-350 EGKFYLKEQ
+350 
-359 ASGRYLYQ
+359 
-367 NRTYTSFNLGSNPG
+367 SFNTFADKASATNALWTVTFANGLATITNVGRGNVIAYQSNYK
-381 TNYEWAVA
+381 TFSSLTADA
-389 PAEDGTFTFTCN
+389 AASASLPAI
-401 SYSILFGEGGHNT
+401 YGEK
-414 FGVYSADND
+414 
-423 PQNAVAPFLYAEPV
+423 PV
-437 AITLQPAGLEFSAAT
+437 VKQPAGLEFAAAT
-452 AEATIGEAFTAPVLT
+452 AEATIGEAFTAPTLT

-482 VATVDAATGVVTPL
+482 VATVDAATGAVTPL

-1125 RLYKSNEESEVEL
+1125 RLYKSKEESEVEL

>member
-1 MLCAASLTLSA
+1 MRKLLLTFLCLFGFIAAWAAEST
-12 TAQSVVVS
+12 
-20 VTPDKSH
+20 VTVDFPK
-27 QIDNT
+27 DNT
-32 AGYTV
+32 TWSKVSSYTDTSTSSDWTLTNANNNNNGWDFV
-37 AGKIGDA
+37 KIGGKNKEVTSDLTSVKPLTIAVNTVKVNIQKLANGQVEVKGISVEVSA
-44 DAGQTWSTYGFNMNN
+44 DANFPEASTTKVAATLPASYDNTDVTMTIAEPKANCYYRVSITVNN
-59 GNWTSNGYIRC
+59 ASSTNGGLWLNSY
-70 GSKSSAVTATITS
+70 S
-83 DFAMSQEINKVSVD
+83 F
-97 VVRVQTGA
+97 TGEA
-105 NDSATSV
+105 
-112 SLLVSESSDMSNA
+112 
-125 VTYECGS
+125 
-132 GELAA
+132 
-137 FNALAKNGTSSFNF
+137 
-151 AVTDPAANRY
+151 PA
-161 YQLKFEMPKTT
+161 
-172 NNGVLGIEKINYYG
+172 
-186 QAAVNVT
+186 NVT

-224 YYTTDNTTPTTSST
+224 YYTTDDTTPTTSST

-248 AATADGETFV
+248 AATTAGETFV
-258 IKAMAQAEGKEP
+258 IKAIAVAEGKEP
-270 SAVVTL
+270 SAIVTL
-276 TLTAVKTY
+276 TLTAVKTVT
-284 AYNQLS
+284 AELLS
-290 TIAAGTPFAF
+290 AIEAGGSYFLLADNTRLAGPIATGYYMPATE
-300 VAVKDG
+300 VALADG
-306 KTYVGKAFAS
+306 KLVASDANLFTFEAGDEAGQFYIKDANGKY
-316 TASYGYMDAE
+316 YGMDA
-326 EVTPVNGV
+326 THN
-334 INVSA
+334 
-339 DNLFVLENATT
+339 
-350 EGKFYLKEQ
+350 
-359 ASGRYLYQ
+359 
-367 NRTYTSFNLGSNPG
+367 SFNTFADKASATNALWTVTFADGLATITNVGRGNIIAYQSNSKNFSSV
-381 TNYEWAVA
+381 TADA
-389 PAEDGTFTFTCN
+389 AASASLPAI
-401 SYSILFGEGGHNT
+401 YGEK
-414 FGVYSADND
+414 AD
-423 PQNAVAPFLYAEPV
+423 VPV
-437 AITLQPAGLEFSAAT
+437 VKQPAGLEFAAAT
-452 AEATIGEAFTAPVLT
+452 AEATIGEAFTAPALT

-673 TEAVVVDALS
+673 TDAVVVDALS

-725 PDNPDNPDQPTNVTI
+725 PDNPDQPTNVTI

-757 NAKAVNNGGSTNPQY
+757 NAKAEKQDGTTAPVYNES
-772 HAATAALRLYAKN
+772 TAALRLYAKN

-807 RYTTFTPSVGTMA
+807 RYTTFTPSVGAMA
-820 TQAKGDTQMTWTGD
+820 TQAKGDTEMTWTGD

-870 GGDTPTPPQPGEGYS
+870 GGDTPNPPQPGEGYS

-982 VTEANLLHYVRLESA
+982 VTDANLLHYVRLESA

-1086 PAQNMPGAGA
+1086 PAQSMPGAGA
-1096 DNAVDVSGVTF
+1096 DNAVDVNGVTF

-1125 RLYKSNEESEVEL
+1125 RLYKSKEESEVEL

-1248 SGEGVELDGRTFTA
+1248 SGEGIELDGRTFTA

-1276 NAPRVFTSA
+1276 NAPRVFTSS
-1285 KNVTDLRF
+1285 KNITDLRF

-1372 SDGIEEVVTIDTTP
+1372 SSGIEEVVTIDTTP

>member
-1 MLCAASLTLSA
+1 MRKLLLTFLCLFGFIAVWAQDGSFSATFKRGSDNTQPAYTTSTALSDVFSEGANYFSAIKATSNCSPGTGGIKIGPNKSAGNITFTLSA
-12 TAQSVVVS
+12 AGQKKITSIVVNGCGAKNAS
-20 VTPDKSH
+20 QKPDVTINDVTVTFDKSA
-27 QIDNT
+27 N
-32 AGYTV
+32 ANPE
-37 AGKIGDA
+37 DA
-44 DAGQTWSTYGFNMNN
+44 DFKDYTFVINANAPVQELVITTTYCAFFNKITVNYAD
-59 GNWTSNGYIRC
+59 G
-70 GSKSSAVTATITS
+70 GS
-83 DFAMSQEINKVSVD
+83 SV
-97 VVRVQTGA
+97 
-105 NDSATSV
+105 
-112 SLLVSESSDMSNA
+112 E
-125 VTYECGS
+125 Y
-132 GELAA
+132 
-137 FNALAKNGTSSFNF
+137 
-151 AVTDPAANRY
+151 
-161 YQLKFEMPKTT
+161 
-172 NNGVLGIEKINYYG
+172 
-186 QAAVNVT
+186 T
-193 ENPSFVDYVGGT
+193 EAPSFVDYVGGT

-248 AATADGETFV
+248 AATTAGETFV
-258 IKAMAQAEGKEP
+258 IKAIAVAEGKEP
-270 SAVVTL
+270 SAIVTL
-276 TLTAVKTY
+276 TLTAVKTVT
-284 AYNQLS
+284 AELLS
-290 TIAAGTPFAF
+290 AIEAGGSYFLLADNTRLAGPIATGYYMPTTE
-300 VAVKDG
+300 VALADG
-306 KTYVGKAFAS
+306 KLVASDANLFTFEAGDEAGQFYIKDVNGKY
-316 TASYGYMDAE
+316 YGMDA
-326 EVTPVNGV
+326 THN
-334 INVSA
+334 
-339 DNLFVLENATT
+339 
-350 EGKFYLKEQ
+350 
-359 ASGRYLYQ
+359 
-367 NRTYTSFNLGSNPG
+367 SFNTFADKASATNALWTVTFANGLATITNVGRGNIIAYQSN
-381 TNYEWAVA
+381 
-389 PAEDGTFTFTCN
+389 
-401 SYSILFGEGGHNT
+401 HNT
-414 FGVYSADND
+414 FSSVTTDVAASASLPAIYGEKAD
-423 PQNAVAPFLYAEPV
+423 VPV
-437 AITLQPAGLEFSAAT
+437 VKQPAGLEFAAAT
-452 AEATIGEAFTAPVLT
+452 AEATIGEAFTAPTLT

-509 NDDFEA
+509 NDEFEA

-528 TPVDPDQPE
+528 TPVDPEQPE

-673 TEAVVVDALS
+673 TDAVVVDALS

-725 PDNPDNPDQPTNVTI
+725 PDNPDQPTNVTI

-757 NAKAVNNGGSTNPQY
+757 NAKAVKQDGTTAPVYNES
-772 HAATAALRLYAKN
+772 TAALRLYAKN
-785 DLTISGKEIEKIVF
+785 TLTISGKEIEKIVF
-799 TLAEDAKY
+799 TLADDAKY
-807 RYTTFTPSVGTMA
+807 RYTTFTPSVGAMA

-846 TLGEDGDTKAGQIRI
+846 TLGEDGADKAGQIRI

-982 VTEANLLHYVRLESA
+982 VTDANLLHYVRLESA

-1086 PAQNMPGAGA
+1086 PAQSVPGAGA
-1096 DNAVDVSGVTF
+1096 DNAVDVNGVTF

-1125 RLYKSNEESEVEL
+1125 RLYKSKEESEVEL

-1176 GSLAD
+1176 GTLAD

-1248 SGEGVELDGRTFTA
+1248 SGEGIELDGRTFTA

-1276 NAPRVFTSA
+1276 NAPRVFTSS

-1360 PSCTSIKVTYVT
+1360 PSCTAIKVTYVT
-1372 SDGIEEVVTIDTTP
+1372 SSGIEEVVTIDTTP

>member
-1 MLCAASLTLSA
+1 MRKLLLTFLCLFGFIAVWAQDGSFSATFKRGSDNNRPAYTTSTALSDVFSEGANYFSAIKATSNCSPGTGGIKIGPNKSAGNITFTLSSA
-12 TAQSVVVS
+12 GQKKITSIVVNGCGAKNAS
-20 VTPDKSH
+20 QKPDVTINDVTVTFDKSA
-27 QIDNT
+27 N
-32 AGYTV
+32 ANPE
-37 AGKIGDA
+37 DA
-44 DAGQTWSTYGFNMNN
+44 DFKDYTFVINANAPVQELVITTTYCAFFNKITVNYAD
-59 GNWTSNGYIRC
+59 G
-70 GSKSSAVTATITS
+70 GS
-83 DFAMSQEINKVSVD
+83 SV
-97 VVRVQTGA
+97 
-105 NDSATSV
+105 
-112 SLLVSESSDMSNA
+112 E
-125 VTYECGS
+125 Y
-132 GELAA
+132 
-137 FNALAKNGTSSFNF
+137 
-151 AVTDPAANRY
+151 
-161 YQLKFEMPKTT
+161 
-172 NNGVLGIEKINYYG
+172 
-186 QAAVNVT
+186 T
-193 ENPSFVDYVGGT
+193 EAPSFVDYVGGT

-224 YYTTDNTTPTTSST
+224 YYTTDDTTPTTSST

-437 AITLQPAGLEFSAAT
+437 AITLQPAGLEFAAAT

-482 VATVDAATGVVTPL
+482 VATVDATTGVVTPL

-623 AAPTPDQPV
+623 AAQTPDQPV

-673 TEAVVVDALS
+673 TDAVVVDALS

-757 NAKAVNNGGSTNPQY
+757 NAKAEKQDGTTAPVYNES
-772 HAATAALRLYAKN
+772 TAALRLYAKN

-799 TLAEDAKY
+799 TLASDAKY
-807 RYTTFTPSVGTMA
+807 KYTTFTPSVGTLA
-820 TQAKGDTQMTWTGD
+820 EQAKGDTQMTWTGD

-870 GGDTPTPPQPGEGYS
+870 GGDTPNPPQPGEGYS

-1086 PAQNMPGAGA
+1086 PAQSVPGAGA
-1096 DNAVDVSGVTF
+1096 DNAVDVNGVTF

>member
-27 QIDNT
+27 QIANT
-32 AGYTV
+32 TGYEV

-59 GNWTSNGYIRC
+59 GSWTTDGYIRC
-70 GSKSSAVTATITS
+70 GSKSKAVTATITS
-83 DFAMSQEINKVSVD
+83 EFAMSQEINKVSVD
-97 VVRVQTGA
+97 VTRVKNGA
-105 NDSATSV
+105 NDTATSV
-112 SLLVSESSDMSNA
+112 SLLVSENSDMSNA

-137 FNALAKNGTSSFNF
+137 YNALAAKGTATFTF
-151 AVTDPAANRY
+151 TVTAPAANRY

-172 NNGVLGIEKINYYG
+172 NNGILGIEKIDYYG

-224 YYTTDNTTPTTSST
+224 YYTTDDTTPTTSST

-248 AATADGETFV
+248 AATAAGQTFV
-258 IKAMAQAEGKEP
+258 IKAIAVADGKEP
-270 SAVVTL
+270 SGVVTL
-276 TLTAVKTY
+276 TLTAVKTVT
-284 AYNQLS
+284 AELLS
-290 TIAAGTPFAF
+290 AIEAGGSYFLLADNTRLAGPIATGYYMPATE
-300 VAVKDG
+300 VALADG
-306 KTYVGKAFAS
+306 KLIASDANLFTFEAGDEAGQFYIKDANGKY
-316 TASYGYMDAE
+316 YGMDA
-326 EVTPVNGV
+326 THN
-334 INVSA
+334 
-339 DNLFVLENATT
+339 
-350 EGKFYLKEQ
+350 
-359 ASGRYLYQ
+359 
-367 NRTYTSFNLGSNPG
+367 SFNTFADKASA
-381 TNYEWAVA
+381 TNALWTVTFA
-389 PAEDGTFTFTCN
+389 DGLATITN
-401 SYSILFGEGGHNT
+401 VGRGNIIAYQSKYNT
-414 FGVYSADND
+414 FSSLTATDAASASLPAIYGEKVN
-423 PQNAVAPFLYAEPV
+423 VPV
-437 AITLQPAGLEFSAAT
+437 VKQPAGLEFAAAT
-452 AEATIGEAFTAPVLT
+452 AEATIGEAFTAPALT

-673 TEAVVVDALS
+673 TDAVVVDALS

-699 SPANAS
+699 SPANAN

-711 FYLITVKGDKLPDN
+711 FYLITVKGDKL

-799 TLAEDAKY
+799 TLADDAKY
-807 RYTTFTPSVGTMA
+807 RYTTFTPSVGAMA
-820 TQAKGDTQMTWTGD
+820 TQAKGDTEMTWTGD

-967 YDGAPE
+967 INGAPE

-982 VTEANLLHYVRLESA
+982 VTDANLLHYVRLESA

-1009 VTADGATFTLWNRWS
+1009 VTVDGATFTLWNRWS

-1096 DNAVDVSGVTF
+1096 DNAVDVNGVTF

-1125 RLYKSNEESEVEL
+1125 RLYKSKEESEVEL

-1176 GSLAD
+1176 GSLTD

-1214 GEGGEPGPVQ
+1214 GEGGDQPGPGPDQ

-1237 TTLSDPFEAPA
+1237 TTLSDPFAAPA

-1372 SDGIEEVVTIDTTP
+1372 SSGIEEVVTIDTTP

>member
-1 MLCAASLTLSA
+1 MRKLLLTFLCLFGFIAAWAAEST
-12 TAQSVVVS
+12 
-20 VTPDKSH
+20 VTVDFPK
-27 QIDNT
+27 DNT
-32 AGYTV
+32 TWSKVSSYTGTSTSSDWTLTNANNNNNGWDFV
-37 AGKIGDA
+37 KIGGKNKEVTSDLTSVKPLTIAVNTVKVNIQKLANGQVEVKGISVEVSA
-44 DAGQTWSTYGFNMNN
+44 DANFPEASTTKVAATLPASYDNTDVTMTIAEPKANCYYRVSITVNN
-59 GNWTSNGYIRC
+59 ASSTNGGLWLNSY
-70 GSKSSAVTATITS
+70 S
-83 DFAMSQEINKVSVD
+83 F
-97 VVRVQTGA
+97 TGEA
-105 NDSATSV
+105 
-112 SLLVSESSDMSNA
+112 
-125 VTYECGS
+125 
-132 GELAA
+132 
-137 FNALAKNGTSSFNF
+137 
-151 AVTDPAANRY
+151 PA
-161 YQLKFEMPKTT
+161 
-172 NNGVLGIEKINYYG
+172 
-186 QAAVNVT
+186 NVT

-224 YYTTDNTTPTTSST
+224 YYTTDDTTPTTSST

-248 AATADGETFV
+248 AATTAGETFV
-258 IKAMAQAEGKEP
+258 IKAIAVADGKEP

-276 TLTAVKTY
+276 TLTAVKTVT
-284 AYNQLS
+284 AELLS
-290 TIAAGTPFAF
+290 AIEAGGSYFLLADNTRLAGPIATGYYMPATE
-300 VAVKDG
+300 VALADG
-306 KTYVGKAFAS
+306 KLVASDANLFTFEAGDEAGQFYIKDANGKY
-316 TASYGYMDAE
+316 YGMDA
-326 EVTPVNGV
+326 THN
-334 INVSA
+334 
-339 DNLFVLENATT
+339 
-350 EGKFYLKEQ
+350 
-359 ASGRYLYQ
+359 
-367 NRTYTSFNLGSNPG
+367 SFNTFADKASATNALWTVTFADGLATITNVGRGNVIAYQSNYKNFSSV
-381 TNYEWAVA
+381 TADA
-389 PAEDGTFTFTCN
+389 AASASLPAI
-401 SYSILFGEGGHNT
+401 YGEK
-414 FGVYSADND
+414 
-423 PQNAVAPFLYAEPV
+423 PV
-437 AITLQPAGLEFSAAT
+437 VKQPAGLEFAAAT

-699 SPANAS
+699 SPANAN

-807 RYTTFTPSVGTMA
+807 RYTTFTPSVGAMA

-1009 VTADGATFTLWNRWS
+1009 VTVDGATFTLWNRWS

-1086 PAQNMPGAGA
+1086 PAQSVPGAGA
-1096 DNAVDVSGVTF
+1096 DNAIDVNGVTF

-1125 RLYKSNEESEVEL
+1125 RLYKSKEESEVEL

-1237 TTLSDPFEAPA
+1237 TTLSDPFAAPV
-1248 SGEGVELDGRTFTA
+1248 SGEGIELDGRTFTA

-1276 NAPRVFTSA
+1276 NAPRVFTSS

-1372 SDGIEEVVTIDTTP
+1372 SSGIEEVVTIDTTP

>member
-1 MLCAASLTLSA
+1 MRKLLLTFLCLFGFIAVWAQDGSFSATFKRGSDNTQPAYTTSTALSDVFSEGANYFSAIKATSNCSPGTGGIKIGPNKSAGNITFTLSA
-12 TAQSVVVS
+12 AGQKKITSIVVNGCGAKNAS
-20 VTPDKSH
+20 QKPDVTINDVTVTFDKSA
-27 QIDNT
+27 N
-32 AGYTV
+32 ANPE
-37 AGKIGDA
+37 DA
-44 DAGQTWSTYGFNMNN
+44 DFKDYTFVINANAPVQELVITTTYCAFFNKITVNYAD
-59 GNWTSNGYIRC
+59 G
-70 GSKSSAVTATITS
+70 GS
-83 DFAMSQEINKVSVD
+83 SV
-97 VVRVQTGA
+97 
-105 NDSATSV
+105 
-112 SLLVSESSDMSNA
+112 E
-125 VTYECGS
+125 Y
-132 GELAA
+132 
-137 FNALAKNGTSSFNF
+137 
-151 AVTDPAANRY
+151 
-161 YQLKFEMPKTT
+161 
-172 NNGVLGIEKINYYG
+172 
-186 QAAVNVT
+186 T
-193 ENPSFVDYVGGT
+193 EAPSFVDYVGGT

-248 AATADGETFV
+248 AATTAGETFV
-258 IKAMAQAEGKEP
+258 IKAIAVAEGKEP
-270 SAVVTL
+270 SAIVTL
-276 TLTAVKTY
+276 TLTAVKTVT
-284 AYNQLS
+284 AELLS
-290 TIAAGTPFAF
+290 AIEAGGSYFLLADNTRLAGPIATGYYMPTTE
-300 VAVKDG
+300 VALADG
-306 KTYVGKAFAS
+306 KLVASDANLFTFEAGDEAGQFYIKDVNGKY
-316 TASYGYMDAE
+316 YGMDA
-326 EVTPVNGV
+326 THN
-334 INVSA
+334 
-339 DNLFVLENATT
+339 
-350 EGKFYLKEQ
+350 
-359 ASGRYLYQ
+359 
-367 NRTYTSFNLGSNPG
+367 SFNTFADKASA
-381 TNYEWAVA
+381 TNALWTVTFA
-389 PAEDGTFTFTCN
+389 DGLATITN
-401 SYSILFGEGGHNT
+401 VGRGNIIAYQSKHNT
-414 FGVYSADND
+414 FSSVTTDVAASASLPAIYGEKAD
-423 PQNAVAPFLYAEPV
+423 VPV
-437 AITLQPAGLEFSAAT
+437 VKHPAGLEFAAAT

-623 AAPTPDQPV
+623 AAQTPDQPV

-673 TEAVVVDALS
+673 TDAVVVDALS

-699 SPANAS
+699 SPANAN

-711 FYLITVKGDKLPDN
+711 FYLITVKGDKL

-757 NAKAVNNGGSTNPQY
+757 NAKAAKQDGKTEPAYNAN
-772 HAATAALRLYAKN
+772 TAALRLYAKN
-785 DLTISGKEIEKIVF
+785 TLTISGKDVEKIVF
-799 TLAEDAKY
+799 TLASDAKY
-807 RYTTFTPSVGTMA
+807 KYTTFTPSVGTLA
-820 TQAKGDTQMTWTGD
+820 EQAKGDTQMTWTGD
-834 ASSITFTVGEKA
+834 ASSITFTVGENA
-846 TLGEDGDTKAGQIRI
+846 TLGEDGENSAGQIRI

-927 GDVAQEYTNGQVIA
+927 GDIAQEYTNGQVIA

-982 VTEANLLHYVRLESA
+982 VTDANLLHYVRLESA

-1086 PAQNMPGAGA
+1086 PAQSMPGAGA
-1096 DNAVDVSGVTF
+1096 DNAVDVNGVTF

-1125 RLYKSNEESEVEL
+1125 RLYKSKEESEVEL

-1168 YDNSKADS
+1168 YDNSNADS

-1248 SGEGVELDGRTFTA
+1248 SGEGIELDGRTFTA

-1276 NAPRVFTSA
+1276 NAPRVFTSS

-1372 SDGIEEVVTIDTTP
+1372 SSGIEEVVTIDTTP

>member
-1 MLCAASLTLSA
+1 MRKLLLTFLCLFGFIAVWAQDGSFSATFKRGSDNNRPAYTTSTALSDVFSEGANYFSAIKATSNCSPGTGGIKIGPNKSAGNITFTLSA
-12 TAQSVVVS
+12 AGQKKITSIVVNGCGAKNAS
-20 VTPDKSH
+20 QKPDVTINDVTVTFDKSA
-27 QIDNT
+27 N
-32 AGYTV
+32 ANPE
-37 AGKIGDA
+37 DA
-44 DAGQTWSTYGFNMNN
+44 DFKDYTFVINANAPVQELVITTTYCAFFNKITVNYAD
-59 GNWTSNGYIRC
+59 G
-70 GSKSSAVTATITS
+70 GS
-83 DFAMSQEINKVSVD
+83 SV
-97 VVRVQTGA
+97 
-105 NDSATSV
+105 
-112 SLLVSESSDMSNA
+112 E
-125 VTYECGS
+125 Y
-132 GELAA
+132 
-137 FNALAKNGTSSFNF
+137 
-151 AVTDPAANRY
+151 
-161 YQLKFEMPKTT
+161 
-172 NNGVLGIEKINYYG
+172 
-186 QAAVNVT
+186 T

-248 AATADGETFV
+248 AATTAGETFV
-258 IKAMAQAEGKEP
+258 IKAIAVAEGKEP

-276 TLTAVKTY
+276 TLTAVKTIT
-284 AYNQLS
+284 AELLS
-290 TIAAGTPFAF
+290 AIEAGGSYFLLADNTRLAGPIATGYYMPATE
-300 VAVKDG
+300 VALADG
-306 KTYVGKAFAS
+306 KLVASDANLFTFEAGDEAGQFYIKDANGKY
-316 TASYGYMDAE
+316 YGMDATHNSFNTFADKASATNALWT
-326 EVTPVNGV
+326 VTFADGLATITNVGRGNVIAYQSKYNTFSSLTATDAASASLPAIYGEK
-334 INVSA
+334 INV
-339 DNLFVLENATT
+339 
-350 EGKFYLKEQ
+350 
-359 ASGRYLYQ
+359 
-367 NRTYTSFNLGSNPG
+367 
-381 TNYEWAVA
+381 
-389 PAEDGTFTFTCN
+389 
-401 SYSILFGEGGHNT
+401 
-414 FGVYSADND
+414 
-423 PQNAVAPFLYAEPV
+423 PV
-437 AITLQPAGLEFSAAT
+437 VKQPAGLEFAAAT
-452 AEATIGEAFTAPVLT
+452 AEATIGEAFTAPTLT

-482 VATVDAATGVVTPL
+482 VATVDAATGAVTPL

-673 TEAVVVDALS
+673 TDAVVVDALS

-711 FYLITVKGDKLPDN
+711 FYLITVKGDKL

>member
-1 MLCAASLTLSA
+1 MRKLLLTFLCLFGFIAVWAQDGSFSATFKRGSDNNRPAYTTSTALADVFSEGANYFSAIKATSNCSPGTGGIKIGPNKGAGNITFTLSA
-12 TAQSVVVS
+12 AGQKKITSIVVNGCGAKNAS
-20 VTPDKSH
+20 QKPDVTINDVKVTFDKSA
-27 QIDNT
+27 N
-32 AGYTV
+32 ANPE
-37 AGKIGDA
+37 DA
-44 DAGQTWSTYGFNMNN
+44 DFKDYTFAINANAPVQELVITTTYCAFFNKITVNYAD
-59 GNWTSNGYIRC
+59 G
-70 GSKSSAVTATITS
+70 GS
-83 DFAMSQEINKVSVD
+83 SV
-97 VVRVQTGA
+97 
-105 NDSATSV
+105 
-112 SLLVSESSDMSNA
+112 E
-125 VTYECGS
+125 Y
-132 GELAA
+132 
-137 FNALAKNGTSSFNF
+137 
-151 AVTDPAANRY
+151 
-161 YQLKFEMPKTT
+161 
-172 NNGVLGIEKINYYG
+172 
-186 QAAVNVT
+186 T
-193 ENPSFVDYVGGT
+193 EAPSFVDYVSGT

-224 YYTTDNTTPTTSST
+224 YYTTDGNAPTTEST

-290 TIAAGTPFAF
+290 AITAGTPFAF

-306 KTYVGKAFAS
+306 KTYVGKTFAS
-316 TASYGYMDAE
+316 TSSYGYMNAE

-339 DNLFVLENATT
+339 DNLFVLENAAT

-381 TNYEWAVA
+381 TNYEWTVA
-389 PAEDGTFTFTCN
+389 PAEDGTFTLTCN
-401 SYSILFGEGGHNT
+401 SHTILFGEGGHNN
-414 FGVYSADND
+414 FGVYSTDDD
-423 PQNAVAPFLYAEPV
+423 PQNAVAPCLYGEKADVPV
-437 AITLQPAGLEFSAAT
+437 VKQPAGLEFAAAT
-452 AEATIGEAFTAPVLT
+452 AEATIGEAFTAPALT

-482 VATVDAATGVVTPL
+482 VATVDATTGAVTPL

-673 TEAVVVDALS
+673 TDAVVVDALS

-699 SPANAS
+699 SPANAN

-757 NAKAVNNGGSTNPQY
+757 NAKAANDGGTAPLY
-772 HAATAALRLYAKN
+772 HAATAALRLYAN
-785 DLTISGKEIEKIVF
+785 NTLTISGKEIEKIVF
-799 TLAEDAKY
+799 TLSSDAHF
-807 RYTTFTPSVGTMA
+807 RYTTFTPSTGTLA
-820 TQAKGDTQMTWTGD
+820 AQAKGDTQMTWTGD

-846 TLGEDGDTKAGQIRI
+846 TLGDDGDTKAGQIRI

-885 SLAEWMQA
+885 TLAEWMQA

-982 VTEANLLHYVRLESA
+982 VTDANLLHYVRLESA

-1086 PAQNMPGAGA
+1086 PAQSVPGAGA
-1096 DNAVDVSGVTF
+1096 DNAIDVNGVTF

-1125 RLYKSNEESEVEL
+1125 RLYKSKEESEVEL

-1168 YDNSKADS
+1168 YDNSTAS
-1176 GSLAD
+1176 TGSLAD

-1214 GEGGEPGPVQ
+1214 GEGGDQPGPGPDQ
-1224 PTEETATYNFQDP
+1224 PIEETATYNFQDP
-1237 TTLSDPFEAPA
+1237 TTLSDPFAAPA

-1271 GTNDK
+1271 GTNEK

-1372 SDGIEEVVTIDTTP
+1372 SSGIEEVVTIDTTP

>member
-1 MLCAASLTLSA
+1 MRKLLLTFLCLFGFIAVWAQDGSFSATFKRGSDNNRPAYTTSTALSDVFSEGANYFSAIKATSNCSPGTGGIKIGPNKSAGNITFTLSA
-12 TAQSVVVS
+12 AGQKKITSIVVNGCGAKNAS
-20 VTPDKSH
+20 QKPDVTINDVTVTFDKSA
-27 QIDNT
+27 N
-32 AGYTV
+32 ANPE
-37 AGKIGDA
+37 DA
-44 DAGQTWSTYGFNMNN
+44 DFKDYTFVINANAPVQELVITTTYCAFFNKITVNYAD
-59 GNWTSNGYIRC
+59 G
-70 GSKSSAVTATITS
+70 GS
-83 DFAMSQEINKVSVD
+83 SV
-97 VVRVQTGA
+97 
-105 NDSATSV
+105 
-112 SLLVSESSDMSNA
+112 E
-125 VTYECGS
+125 Y
-132 GELAA
+132 
-137 FNALAKNGTSSFNF
+137 
-151 AVTDPAANRY
+151 
-161 YQLKFEMPKTT
+161 
-172 NNGVLGIEKINYYG
+172 
-186 QAAVNVT
+186 T
-193 ENPSFVDYVGGT
+193 EAPSFVDYVSGT

-224 YYTTDNTTPTTSST
+224 YYTTDDTTPTTSST

-248 AATADGETFV
+248 AATTAGETFV
-258 IKAMAQAEGKEP
+258 IKAIAVAEGKEP
-270 SAVVTL
+270 SAIVTL
-276 TLTAVKTY
+276 TLTAVKTVT
-284 AYNQLS
+284 AELLS
-290 TIAAGTPFAF
+290 AIEAGGSYFLLADNTRLAGPIATGYYMPTTE
-300 VAVKDG
+300 VALADG
-306 KTYVGKAFAS
+306 KLVASDANLFTFEAGDEAGQFYIKDVNGKY
-316 TASYGYMDAE
+316 YGMDA
-326 EVTPVNGV
+326 THN
-334 INVSA
+334 
-339 DNLFVLENATT
+339 
-350 EGKFYLKEQ
+350 
-359 ASGRYLYQ
+359 
-367 NRTYTSFNLGSNPG
+367 SFNTFADKASA
-381 TNYEWAVA
+381 TNALWTVTFA
-389 PAEDGTFTFTCN
+389 DGLATITN
-401 SYSILFGEGGHNT
+401 VGRGNIIAYQSKHNT
-414 FGVYSADND
+414 FSSVTTDVAASASLPAIYGEKAD
-423 PQNAVAPFLYAEPV
+423 VPV
-437 AITLQPAGLEFSAAT
+437 VKQPAGLEFSAAT
-452 AEATIGEAFTAPVLT
+452 AEATIGEAFTAPTLT

-482 VATVDAATGVVTPL
+482 VATVDAATGAVTPL

-509 NDDFEA
+509 NDEFEA

-528 TPVDPDQPE
+528 TPVDPEQPE

-673 TEAVVVDALS
+673 TDAVVVDALS

-725 PDNPDNPDQPTNVTI
+725 PDNPDQPTNVTI

-757 NAKAVNNGGSTNPQY
+757 NAKAEKQDGTTAPVYNES
-772 HAATAALRLYAKN
+772 TAALRLYAKN
-785 DLTISGKEIEKIVF
+785 TLTISGKEIEKIVF
-799 TLAEDAKY
+799 TLADDAKY
-807 RYTTFTPSVGTMA
+807 KYTTFTPSVGTLA
-820 TQAKGDTQMTWTGD
+820 EQAKGDTQMTWTGD

-870 GGDTPTPPQPGEGYS
+870 GGDTPNPPQPGEGYS

-982 VTEANLLHYVRLESA
+982 VTDANLLHYVRLESA

-1086 PAQNMPGAGA
+1086 PAQSMPGAGA
-1096 DNAVDVSGVTF
+1096 DNAVDVNGVTF

-1125 RLYKSNEESEVEL
+1125 RLYKSKEESEVEL

-1248 SGEGVELDGRTFTA
+1248 SGEGIELDGRTFTA

-1276 NAPRVFTSA
+1276 NAPRVFTSS

-1360 PSCTSIKVTYVT
+1360 PSCTAIKVTYVT
-1372 SDGIEEVVTIDTTP
+1372 SSGIEEVVTIDTTP

>member
-1 MLCAASLTLSA
+1 MRKLLLTFLCLFGFIAAWAAEST
-12 TAQSVVVS
+12 
-20 VTPDKSH
+20 VTVDFPK
-27 QIDNT
+27 DNT
-32 AGYTV
+32 TWSKVSSYTDTSTSSDWTLTNANNNNNGWDFV
-37 AGKIGDA
+37 KIGGKNKEVTSDLTSVKPLTIAVNTVKVNIQKLANGQVEVKGISVEVSA
-44 DAGQTWSTYGFNMNN
+44 DANFPEASTTKVAATLPASYDNTDVTMTIAEPKANCYYRVSITVNN
-59 GNWTSNGYIRC
+59 ASSTNGGLWLNSY
-70 GSKSSAVTATITS
+70 S
-83 DFAMSQEINKVSVD
+83 F
-97 VVRVQTGA
+97 TGEA
-105 NDSATSV
+105 
-112 SLLVSESSDMSNA
+112 
-125 VTYECGS
+125 
-132 GELAA
+132 
-137 FNALAKNGTSSFNF
+137 
-151 AVTDPAANRY
+151 PA
-161 YQLKFEMPKTT
+161 
-172 NNGVLGIEKINYYG
+172 
-186 QAAVNVT
+186 NVT

-224 YYTTDNTTPTTSST
+224 YYTTDDTTPTTSST

-248 AATADGETFV
+248 AATTDGETFV

-284 AYNQLS
+284 AYKQLS
-290 TIAAGTPFAF
+290 AITAGTPFAF

-306 KTYVGKAFAS
+306 KTYVGKVFAS
-316 TASYGYMDAE
+316 TYSYGYMNTE
-326 EVTPVNGV
+326 EVTLADGV

-339 DNLFVLENATT
+339 DNLFVLENAAT

-367 NRTYTSFNLGSNPG
+367 NRTYTSFNLGTNPG
-381 TNYEWAVA
+381 TNYEWTVA

-452 AEATIGEAFTAPVLT
+452 AEATIGEAFTAPTLT

-482 VATVDAATGVVTPL
+482 VATVDAATGAVTPL

-528 TPVDPDQPE
+528 TPVDPEQPE

-673 TEAVVVDALS
+673 TDAVVVDALS

-699 SPANAS
+699 SPANAN

-711 FYLITVKGDKLPDN
+711 FYLITVKGDKL

-757 NAKAVNNGGSTNPQY
+757 NAKAEKQDGTTAPVYNES
-772 HAATAALRLYAKN
+772 TAALRLYAKN
-785 DLTISGKEIEKIVF
+785 TLTISGKEIEKIVF
-799 TLAEDAKY
+799 TLADDAKY
-807 RYTTFTPSVGTMA
+807 RYTTFTPSVGAMA

-846 TLGEDGDTKAGQIRI
+846 TLGEDGADKAGQIRI

-982 VTEANLLHYVRLESA
+982 VTDANLLHYVRLESA

-1086 PAQNMPGAGA
+1086 PAQSMPGAGA
-1096 DNAVDVSGVTF
+1096 DNAVDVNGVTF

-1125 RLYKSNEESEVEL
+1125 RLYKSKEESEVEL

-1248 SGEGVELDGRTFTA
+1248 SGEGIELDGRTFTA

-1276 NAPRVFTSA
+1276 NAPRVFTSS

-1360 PSCTSIKVTYVT
+1360 PSCTAIKVTYVT
-1372 SDGIEEVVTIDTTP
+1372 NSGIEEVVTIDTTP

>member
-1 MLCAASLTLSA
+1 MRKLLLTFLCLFGFIAVWAQDGSFSATFKRGSDNNRPAYTTSTALSDVFSEGANYFSAIKATSNCSPGTGGIKIGPNKSAGNITFTLSA
-12 TAQSVVVS
+12 AGQKKITSIVVNGCGAKNAS
-20 VTPDKSH
+20 QKPDVTINDVTVTFDKSA
-27 QIDNT
+27 N
-32 AGYTV
+32 ANPE
-37 AGKIGDA
+37 DA
-44 DAGQTWSTYGFNMNN
+44 DFKDYTFVINANAPVQELVITTTYCAFFNKITVNYAD
-59 GNWTSNGYIRC
+59 G
-70 GSKSSAVTATITS
+70 GS
-83 DFAMSQEINKVSVD
+83 SV
-97 VVRVQTGA
+97 
-105 NDSATSV
+105 
-112 SLLVSESSDMSNA
+112 E
-125 VTYECGS
+125 Y
-132 GELAA
+132 
-137 FNALAKNGTSSFNF
+137 
-151 AVTDPAANRY
+151 
-161 YQLKFEMPKTT
+161 
-172 NNGVLGIEKINYYG
+172 
-186 QAAVNVT
+186 T
-193 ENPSFVDYVGGT
+193 EAPSFVDYVGGT

-248 AATADGETFV
+248 AATTAGETFV
-258 IKAMAQAEGKEP
+258 IKAIAVADGKEP

-276 TLTAVKTY
+276 TLTAVKTIT
-284 AYNQLS
+284 AELLS
-290 TIAAGTPFAF
+290 AIEAGGSYFLLADNTRLAGPIATGYYMPATE
-300 VAVKDG
+300 VALADG
-306 KTYVGKAFAS
+306 KLVASDANLFTFEAGDEAGQFYIKDANGKY
-316 TASYGYMDAE
+316 YGMDA
-326 EVTPVNGV
+326 THN
-334 INVSA
+334 
-339 DNLFVLENATT
+339 
-350 EGKFYLKEQ
+350 
-359 ASGRYLYQ
+359 
-367 NRTYTSFNLGSNPG
+367 SFNTFADKASA
-381 TNYEWAVA
+381 TNALWTVTFA
-389 PAEDGTFTFTCN
+389 DGLATITN
-401 SYSILFGEGGHNT
+401 VGRGNIIAYQSKYNT
-414 FGVYSADND
+414 FSSVTTDVAASASLPAIYGEKAD
-423 PQNAVAPFLYAEPV
+423 VPV
-437 AITLQPAGLEFSAAT
+437 VKQPAGLEFAAAT

-673 TEAVVVDALS
+673 TDAVVVDALS

-807 RYTTFTPSVGTMA
+807 KYTTFTPSVGTLA
-820 TQAKGDTQMTWTGD
+820 EQAKGDTQMTWTGD

-870 GGDTPTPPQPGEGYS
+870 GGDTPNPPQPGEGYS

-973 APQLITGDK
+973 APQRITGDK

-1071 DNTATFDFTQPGSLS
+1071 
-1086 PAQNMPGAGA
+1086 
-1096 DNAVDVSGVTF
+1096 
-1107 TSGVITLVN
+1107 
-1116 DKGTNNTSP
+1116 
-1125 RLYKSNEESEVEL
+1125 
-1138 RVYNGGSTTISSTNG
+1138 
-1153 ASITRIEFVT
+1153 
-1163 AYPAN
+1163 
-1168 YDNSKADS
+1168 
-1176 GSLAD
+1176 
-1181 AVWTGDAT
+1181 
-1189 SVTFSWAKDSQGKY
+1189 
-1203 SPSMQKVIVTY
+1203 
-1214 GEGGEPGPVQ
+1214 
-1224 PTEETATYNFQDP
+1224 EETATYNFQDP

-1248 SGEGVELDGRTFTA
+1248 SGKGIELDGRTFTA

-1350 NPNSSGTTFN
+1350 NPNSSGTTYN
-1360 PSCTSIKVTYVT
+1360 PSCTAIKVTYVT

>member
-1 MLCAASLTLSA
+1 MRKLLLTFLCLFGFIAVWAQDGSFSATFKRGIDNNQPAYTTSTALSDVFSEGANYFSAIKATSNCSPGTGGIKIGPNKNAGNITFTLSA
-12 TAQSVVVS
+12 AGQKKITSIVVNGCGAKNAS
-20 VTPDKSH
+20 QKPDVTINDVTVTFDKSA
-27 QIDNT
+27 N
-32 AGYTV
+32 ANPE
-37 AGKIGDA
+37 DA
-44 DAGQTWSTYGFNMNN
+44 DFKDYTFVINANAPVQELVITTTYCAFFNKITVNYAD
-59 GNWTSNGYIRC
+59 G
-70 GSKSSAVTATITS
+70 GS
-83 DFAMSQEINKVSVD
+83 SV
-97 VVRVQTGA
+97 
-105 NDSATSV
+105 
-112 SLLVSESSDMSNA
+112 E
-125 VTYECGS
+125 Y
-132 GELAA
+132 
-137 FNALAKNGTSSFNF
+137 
-151 AVTDPAANRY
+151 
-161 YQLKFEMPKTT
+161 
-172 NNGVLGIEKINYYG
+172 
-186 QAAVNVT
+186 T
-193 ENPSFVDYVGGT
+193 EAPSFVDYVGGT

-248 AATADGETFV
+248 AATAAGQTFV
-258 IKAMAQAEGKEP
+258 IKAIAVADGKEP

-276 TLTAVKTY
+276 TLTAVKTIT
-284 AYNQLS
+284 AELLS
-290 TIAAGTPFAF
+290 AIEAGGSYFLLADNTRLAGPIATGYYMPATE
-300 VAVKDG
+300 VALADG
-306 KTYVGKAFAS
+306 KLVASDANLFTFEAGDEAGQFYIKDANGKY
-316 TASYGYMDAE
+316 YGMDATHNSFNTFADKASATNALWT
-326 EVTPVNGV
+326 VTFADGLATITNVGRGNVIAYQSKYNTFSSLTATDAASASLPAIYGEK
-334 INVSA
+334 INV
-339 DNLFVLENATT
+339 
-350 EGKFYLKEQ
+350 
-359 ASGRYLYQ
+359 
-367 NRTYTSFNLGSNPG
+367 
-381 TNYEWAVA
+381 
-389 PAEDGTFTFTCN
+389 
-401 SYSILFGEGGHNT
+401 
-414 FGVYSADND
+414 
-423 PQNAVAPFLYAEPV
+423 PV
-437 AITLQPAGLEFSAAT
+437 VKQPAGLEFAAAT
-452 AEATIGEAFTAPVLT
+452 AEATIGEAFTAPTLT

-482 VATVDAATGVVTPL
+482 VATVDAATGAVTPL

-673 TEAVVVDALS
+673 TDAVVVDALS

-725 PDNPDNPDQPTNVTI
+725 PDNPDQPTNVTI

-757 NAKAVNNGGSTNPQY
+757 NAKAVNNGGSTDPQY

-846 TLGEDGDTKAGQIRI
+846 TLGEDGDSKAGQIRI

-1350 NPNSSGTTFN
+1350 NPNSSGTTYN
-1360 PSCTSIKVTYVT
+1360 PSCTAIKVTYVT

>member
-1 MLCAASLTLSA
+1 MRKLLLTFLCLFGFIAAWAAESTVTVDFPKDNTTWSKVSSYTDTSTSSDWTLTNANNNNNGWDFVKIGGKKKDDFDGHTISA
-12 TAQSVVVS
+12 LTSVKQLGIAVKTVAVNVQKLGATSVVINSIFVEVS
-20 VTPDKSH
+20 
-27 QIDNT
+27 
-32 AGYTV
+32 
-37 AGKIGDA
+37 A
-44 DAGQTWSTYGFNMNN
+44 DATFPEAST
-59 GNWTSNGYIRC
+59 T
-70 GSKSSAVTATITS
+70 KVTATLPSSYNNT
-83 DFAMSQEINKVSVD
+83 D
-97 VVRVQTGA
+97 VTMTIAEPKANCYYRVTIDVNNPSSTNGAVWVNSYSFTGEAPANMTEAPTFEGFTGA
-105 NDSATSV
+105 TA
-112 SLLVSESSDMSNA
+112 
-125 VTYECGS
+125 
-132 GELAA
+132 
-137 FNALAKNGTSSFNF
+137 
-151 AVTDPAANRY
+151 
-161 YQLKFEMPKTT
+161 
-172 NNGVLGIEKINYYG
+172 
-186 QAAVNVT
+186 
-193 ENPSFVDYVGGT
+193 
-205 GEYWDAL
+205 EYWDAL

-452 AEATIGEAFTAPVLT
+452 AEATIGEAFTAPTLT

-482 VATVDAATGVVTPL
+482 VATVDAATGAVTPL

-673 TEAVVVDALS
+673 TDAVVVDALS

-699 SPANAS
+699 SPANAN

-711 FYLITVKGDKLPDN
+711 FYLITVKGDKL

-807 RYTTFTPSVGTMA
+807 RYTTFTPSVGAMA

-870 GGDTPTPPQPGEGYS
+870 GGDTPNPPQPGEGYS

-982 VTEANLLHYVRLESA
+982 VTDANLLHYVRLESA

-1024 KTVTNVAAADDA
+1024 KTVTNVGAADDA

-1086 PAQNMPGAGA
+1086 PAQSMPGAGA
-1096 DNAVDVSGVTF
+1096 DNAIDVNGVTF

-1125 RLYKSNEESEVEL
+1125 RLYKSKEESEVEL

-1248 SGEGVELDGRTFTA
+1248 SGEGIELDGRTFTA

-1276 NAPRVFTSA
+1276 NAPRVFTSS

-1372 SDGIEEVVTIDTTP
+1372 SSGIEEVVTIDTTP

>member
-1 MLCAASLTLSA
+1 MRKLLLTFLCLFGFIAVWAQDGSFSATFKRGSDNNRPAYTTSTALSDVFSEGANYFSAIKATSNCSPGTGGIKIGPNKSAGNITFTLSA
-12 TAQSVVVS
+12 AGQKKITSIVVNGCGAKNAS
-20 VTPDKSH
+20 QKPDVTINDVTVTFDKLA
-27 QIDNT
+27 N
-32 AGYTV
+32 ANPE
-37 AGKIGDA
+37 DA
-44 DAGQTWSTYGFNMNN
+44 DFKDYTFVINANAPVQELVITTTYCAFFNKITVNYAD
-59 GNWTSNGYIRC
+59 G
-70 GSKSSAVTATITS
+70 GS
-83 DFAMSQEINKVSVD
+83 SV
-97 VVRVQTGA
+97 
-105 NDSATSV
+105 
-112 SLLVSESSDMSNA
+112 E
-125 VTYECGS
+125 Y
-132 GELAA
+132 
-137 FNALAKNGTSSFNF
+137 
-151 AVTDPAANRY
+151 
-161 YQLKFEMPKTT
+161 
-172 NNGVLGIEKINYYG
+172 
-186 QAAVNVT
+186 T
-193 ENPSFVDYVGGT
+193 EAPSFVDYVGGT

-224 YYTTDNTTPTTSST
+224 YYTTDDTTPTTSST

-248 AATADGETFV
+248 AATAAGQTFV
-258 IKAMAQAEGKEP
+258 IKAIAVADGKEP

-276 TLTAVKTY
+276 TLTAVKTIT
-284 AYNQLS
+284 AELLS
-290 TIAAGTPFAF
+290 AIEAGGSYFLLADNTRLAGPIATGYYMPATE
-300 VAVKDG
+300 VALADG
-306 KTYVGKAFAS
+306 KLVASDANLFTFEAGDEAGQFYIKDANGKY
-316 TASYGYMDAE
+316 YGMDATHNSFNTFADKASATNALWT
-326 EVTPVNGV
+326 VTFADGLATITNVGRGNVIAYQSKYNTFSSLTATDAASASLPAIYGEK
-334 INVSA
+334 INV
-339 DNLFVLENATT
+339 
-350 EGKFYLKEQ
+350 
-359 ASGRYLYQ
+359 
-367 NRTYTSFNLGSNPG
+367 
-381 TNYEWAVA
+381 
-389 PAEDGTFTFTCN
+389 
-401 SYSILFGEGGHNT
+401 
-414 FGVYSADND
+414 
-423 PQNAVAPFLYAEPV
+423 PV
-437 AITLQPAGLEFSAAT
+437 VKQPAGLEFSAAT
-452 AEATIGEAFTAPVLT
+452 AEATIGEAFTAPALT

-528 TPVDPDQPE
+528 TPVDPDQP
-537 APKPA
+537 
-542 GLAFSAATA
+542 
-551 KAVMGQTFT
+551 
-560 APVLVKATDAAVS
+560 
-573 YNSSNSSVAVINGTD
+573 
-588 GALVLVAPGT
+588 
-598 TIITAT
+598 
-604 TPANDKYLAGSAQ
+604 
-617 YSLTVE
+617 
-623 AAPTPDQPV
+623 
-632 VREEPVM
+632 
-639 YFTPG
+639 
-644 VVEAEVGKAFT
+644 
-655 APVLTK
+655 
-661 PEGVEV
+661 
-667 LYTSNN
+667 
-673 TEAVVVDALS
+673 
-683 GAVTLMGP
+683 
-691 GNAMVTAT
+691 
-699 SPANAS
+699 
-705 YLAGSA
+705 
-711 FYLITVKGDKLPDN
+711 
-725 PDNPDNPDQPTNVTI
+725 TNVTI

-757 NAKAVNNGGSTNPQY
+757 NAKAVNNGGSTDPQY

-1096 DNAVDVSGVTF
+1096 DNAVDVNGVTF

-1248 SGEGVELDGRTFTA
+1248 SGEGIELDGRTFTA

-1360 PSCTSIKVTYVT
+1360 PSCTAIKVTYVT

>member
-1 MLCAASLTLSA
+1 MRKLLLTFLCLFGFIAVWAQDGSFSATFKRGSDNTQPAYTTSTALSDVFSEGANYFSAIKATSNCSPGTGGIKIGPNKSAGNITFTLSA
-12 TAQSVVVS
+12 AGQKKITSIVVNGCGAKNAS
-20 VTPDKSH
+20 QKPDVTINDVTVTFDKSA
-27 QIDNT
+27 N
-32 AGYTV
+32 ANPE
-37 AGKIGDA
+37 DA
-44 DAGQTWSTYGFNMNN
+44 DFKDYTFVINANAPVQELVITTTYCAFFNKITVNYAD
-59 GNWTSNGYIRC
+59 G
-70 GSKSSAVTATITS
+70 GS
-83 DFAMSQEINKVSVD
+83 SV
-97 VVRVQTGA
+97 
-105 NDSATSV
+105 
-112 SLLVSESSDMSNA
+112 E
-125 VTYECGS
+125 Y
-132 GELAA
+132 
-137 FNALAKNGTSSFNF
+137 
-151 AVTDPAANRY
+151 
-161 YQLKFEMPKTT
+161 
-172 NNGVLGIEKINYYG
+172 
-186 QAAVNVT
+186 T
-193 ENPSFVDYVGGT
+193 EAPSFVDYVGGT

-248 AATADGETFV
+248 AATTAGETFV
-258 IKAMAQAEGKEP
+258 IKAIAVAEGKEP
-270 SAVVTL
+270 SAIVTL
-276 TLTAVKTY
+276 TLTAVKTVT
-284 AYNQLS
+284 AELLS
-290 TIAAGTPFAF
+290 AIEAGGSYFLLADNTRLAGPIATGYYMPTTE
-300 VAVKDG
+300 VALADG
-306 KTYVGKAFAS
+306 KLVASDANLFTFEAGDEAGQFYIKDVNGKY
-316 TASYGYMDAE
+316 YGMDATHNSFNTFADKASATNALWTVTFADGLATITNVGRGNIIAYQSKYNTFSSLTATVAASASLPAIYGE
-326 EVTPVNGV
+326 KADTPVV
-334 INVSA
+334 
-339 DNLFVLENATT
+339 
-350 EGKFYLKEQ
+350 K
-359 ASGRYLYQ
+359 
-367 NRTYTSFNLGSNPG
+367 
-381 TNYEWAVA
+381 
-389 PAEDGTFTFTCN
+389 
-401 SYSILFGEGGHNT
+401 
-414 FGVYSADND
+414 
-423 PQNAVAPFLYAEPV
+423 
-437 AITLQPAGLEFSAAT
+437 QPAGLEFSAAT
-452 AEATIGEAFTAPVLT
+452 AEATIGEAFTAPTLT

-509 NDDFEA
+509 NDEFEA

-528 TPVDPDQPE
+528 TPVDPEQPE

-725 PDNPDNPDQPTNVTI
+725 PDNPDQPTNVTI
-740 VYANHSAD
+740 VYTNHSAD

-807 RYTTFTPSVGTMA
+807 RYTTFTPSVGAMA

-846 TLGEDGDTKAGQIRI
+846 TLGEDGADKAGQIRI

-1086 PAQNMPGAGA
+1086 PAQSMPGAGA
-1096 DNAVDVSGVTF
+1096 DNAVDVNGVTF

-1125 RLYKSNEESEVEL
+1125 RLYKSKEESEVEL

-1168 YDNSKADS
+1168 YDNSNADS

-1248 SGEGVELDGRTFTA
+1248 SGEGIELDGRTFTA

-1276 NAPRVFTSA
+1276 NAPRVFTSS

-1372 SDGIEEVVTIDTTP
+1372 SSGIEEVVTIDTTP

>member
-27 QIDNT
+27 QIANT
-32 AGYTV
+32 TGYEV

-59 GNWTSNGYIRC
+59 GSWTTDGYIRC
-70 GSKSSAVTATITS
+70 GSKSKAVTATITS

-97 VVRVQTGA
+97 VTRVKNGT
-105 NDSATSV
+105 NDTATSV

-132 GELAA
+132 GELATY
-137 FNALAKNGTSSFNF
+137 NALTAKGTATFTF
-151 AVTDPAANRY
+151 TVTAPAANRY
-161 YQLKFEMPKTT
+161 YQLKFEMPQTT
-172 NNGVLGIEKINYYG
+172 NNGIFGIEKIDYYG

-248 AATADGETFV
+248 AATAAGQTFV
-258 IKAMAQAEGKEP
+258 IKAIAVADGKEP

-276 TLTAVKTY
+276 TLTAVKTIT
-284 AYNQLS
+284 AELLS
-290 TIAAGTPFAF
+290 AIEAGGSYFLLADNTRLAGPIATGYYMPATE
-300 VAVKDG
+300 VALADG
-306 KTYVGKAFAS
+306 KLVASDANLFTFEAGDESGQFYIKDANGKY
-316 TASYGYMDAE
+316 YGMDATHNSFNTFADKASATNALWT
-326 EVTPVNGV
+326 VTFADGLATITNVGRGNVIAYQSKYNTFSSLTATDAASASLPAIYGEK
-334 INVSA
+334 INV
-339 DNLFVLENATT
+339 
-350 EGKFYLKEQ
+350 
-359 ASGRYLYQ
+359 
-367 NRTYTSFNLGSNPG
+367 
-381 TNYEWAVA
+381 
-389 PAEDGTFTFTCN
+389 
-401 SYSILFGEGGHNT
+401 
-414 FGVYSADND
+414 
-423 PQNAVAPFLYAEPV
+423 PV
-437 AITLQPAGLEFSAAT
+437 VKQPAGLEFSAAT

-528 TPVDPDQPE
+528 TPVD
-537 APKPA
+537 
-542 GLAFSAATA
+542 
-551 KAVMGQTFT
+551 
-560 APVLVKATDAAVS
+560 
-573 YNSSNSSVAVINGTD
+573 
-588 GALVLVAPGT
+588 
-598 TIITAT
+598 
-604 TPANDKYLAGSAQ
+604 
-617 YSLTVE
+617 
-623 AAPTPDQPV
+623 
-632 VREEPVM
+632 
-639 YFTPG
+639 
-644 VVEAEVGKAFT
+644 
-655 APVLTK
+655 
-661 PEGVEV
+661 
-667 LYTSNN
+667 
-673 TEAVVVDALS
+673 
-683 GAVTLMGP
+683 
-691 GNAMVTAT
+691 
-699 SPANAS
+699 
-705 YLAGSA
+705 
-711 FYLITVKGDKLPDN
+711 
-725 PDNPDNPDQPTNVTI
+725 PDQPTNVTI

-1248 SGEGVELDGRTFTA
+1248 SGEGIELDGRTFTA

>member
-1 MLCAASLTLSA
+1 MRKLLLTFLCLFGFIAAWAAEST
-12 TAQSVVVS
+12 
-20 VTPDKSH
+20 VTVDFPK
-27 QIDNT
+27 DNT
-32 AGYTV
+32 TWSKVSSYTDTSTSSDWTLTNANNNNNGWDFV
-37 AGKIGDA
+37 KIGGKNKEVTSDLTSVKPLTIAVNTVKVNIQKLANGQVEVKGISVEVSA
-44 DAGQTWSTYGFNMNN
+44 DANFPEASTTKVAATLPASYDNTDVTMTIAEPKANCYYRVSITVNN
-59 GNWTSNGYIRC
+59 ASSTNGGLWLNSY
-70 GSKSSAVTATITS
+70 S
-83 DFAMSQEINKVSVD
+83 F
-97 VVRVQTGA
+97 TGEA
-105 NDSATSV
+105 
-112 SLLVSESSDMSNA
+112 
-125 VTYECGS
+125 
-132 GELAA
+132 
-137 FNALAKNGTSSFNF
+137 
-151 AVTDPAANRY
+151 PA
-161 YQLKFEMPKTT
+161 
-172 NNGVLGIEKINYYG
+172 
-186 QAAVNVT
+186 NVT
-193 ENPSFVDYVGGT
+193 ENPSFVDYVSGT

-238 VYTAAGIDVP
+238 VYPAAGIDVP
-248 AATADGETFV
+248 AATTAGETFV
-258 IKAMAQAEGKEP
+258 IKAIAVAEGKEP
-270 SAVVTL
+270 SAIVTL
-276 TLTAVKTY
+276 TLTAVKTVT
-284 AYNQLS
+284 AELLS
-290 TIAAGTPFAF
+290 AIEAGGSYFLLADNTRLAGPIATGYYMPTTE
-300 VAVKDG
+300 VALADG
-306 KTYVGKAFAS
+306 KLVASDANLFTFEAGDEAGQFYIKDVNGKY
-316 TASYGYMDAE
+316 YGMDA
-326 EVTPVNGV
+326 THN
-334 INVSA
+334 
-339 DNLFVLENATT
+339 
-350 EGKFYLKEQ
+350 
-359 ASGRYLYQ
+359 
-367 NRTYTSFNLGSNPG
+367 SFNTFADKASATNALWTVTFADGLATITNVGRGNIIAYQSNYKNFSSV
-381 TNYEWAVA
+381 TADA
-389 PAEDGTFTFTCN
+389 AASASLPAI
-401 SYSILFGEGGHNT
+401 YGEK
-414 FGVYSADND
+414 
-423 PQNAVAPFLYAEPV
+423 PV
-437 AITLQPAGLEFSAAT
+437 VKQPAGLEFAAAT
-452 AEATIGEAFTAPVLT
+452 AEATIGEAFTAPTLT

-528 TPVDPDQPE
+528 TPVDPEQPE

-673 TEAVVVDALS
+673 TDAVVVDALS

-699 SPANAS
+699 SPANAN

-711 FYLITVKGDKLPDN
+711 FYLITVKGDKL

-757 NAKAVNNGGSTNPQY
+757 NAKAEKQDGTTAPVYNES
-772 HAATAALRLYAKN
+772 TAALRLYAKN
-785 DLTISGKEIEKIVF
+785 TLTISGKEIEKIVF
-799 TLAEDAKY
+799 TLADDAKY
-807 RYTTFTPSVGTMA
+807 RYTTFTPSVGAMA

-846 TLGEDGDTKAGQIRI
+846 TLGEDGADKAGQIRI

-982 VTEANLLHYVRLESA
+982 VTDANLLHYVRLESA

-1086 PAQNMPGAGA
+1086 PAQSMPGAGA
-1096 DNAVDVSGVTF
+1096 DNAVDVNGVTF

-1125 RLYKSNEESEVEL
+1125 RLYKSKEESEVEL

-1168 YDNSKADS
+1168 YDNSNADS

-1248 SGEGVELDGRTFTA
+1248 SGEGIELDGRTFTA

-1276 NAPRVFTSA
+1276 NAPRVFTSS

-1360 PSCTSIKVTYVT
+1360 PSCTSIRVTYVT
-1372 SDGIEEVVTIDTTP
+1372 SSGIEEVVTIDTTP

>member
-1 MLCAASLTLSA
+1 MRKLLLTFLCLFGFIAVLAQDGSFSATFKRGSDNTQPAYTTSTALSDVFSEGANYFSAIKATSNCSPGTGGIKIGPNKSAGNITFTLSA
-12 TAQSVVVS
+12 AGQKKITSIVVNGCGAKNAS
-20 VTPDKSH
+20 QKPDVTINDVTVTFDKSA
-27 QIDNT
+27 N
-32 AGYTV
+32 ANPE
-37 AGKIGDA
+37 DA
-44 DAGQTWSTYGFNMNN
+44 DFKDYTFVINANAPVQELVITTTYCAFFNKITVNYAD
-59 GNWTSNGYIRC
+59 G
-70 GSKSSAVTATITS
+70 GS
-83 DFAMSQEINKVSVD
+83 SV
-97 VVRVQTGA
+97 
-105 NDSATSV
+105 
-112 SLLVSESSDMSNA
+112 E
-125 VTYECGS
+125 Y
-132 GELAA
+132 
-137 FNALAKNGTSSFNF
+137 
-151 AVTDPAANRY
+151 
-161 YQLKFEMPKTT
+161 
-172 NNGVLGIEKINYYG
+172 
-186 QAAVNVT
+186 T
-193 ENPSFVDYVGGT
+193 EAPSFVDYVGGT

-248 AATADGETFV
+248 AATTAGETFV
-258 IKAMAQAEGKEP
+258 IKAIAVAEGKEP
-270 SAVVTL
+270 SAIVTL
-276 TLTAVKTY
+276 TLTAVKTVT
-284 AYNQLS
+284 AELLS
-290 TIAAGTPFAF
+290 AIEAGGSYFLLADNTRLAGPIATGYYMPTTE
-300 VAVKDG
+300 VALADG
-306 KTYVGKAFAS
+306 KLVASDANLFTFEAGDEAGQFYIKDVNGKY
-316 TASYGYMDAE
+316 YGMDA
-326 EVTPVNGV
+326 THN
-334 INVSA
+334 
-339 DNLFVLENATT
+339 
-350 EGKFYLKEQ
+350 
-359 ASGRYLYQ
+359 
-367 NRTYTSFNLGSNPG
+367 SFNTFADKASA
-381 TNYEWAVA
+381 TNALWTVTFA
-389 PAEDGTFTFTCN
+389 DGLATITN
-401 SYSILFGEGGHNT
+401 VGRGNIIAYQSKHNT
-414 FGVYSADND
+414 FSSVTTDVAASASLPAIYGEKAD
-423 PQNAVAPFLYAEPV
+423 VPV
-437 AITLQPAGLEFSAAT
+437 VKQPAGLEFAAAT
-452 AEATIGEAFTAPVLT
+452 AEATIGEAFTAPTLT

-528 TPVDPDQPE
+528 TPVDPEQPE

-673 TEAVVVDALS
+673 TDAVVVDALS

-725 PDNPDNPDQPTNVTI
+725 PDNPDQPTNVTI

-757 NAKAVNNGGSTNPQY
+757 NAKAAKQDGKTEPAYNAN
-772 HAATAALRLYAKN
+772 TAALRLYAKN
-785 DLTISGKEIEKIVF
+785 TLTISGKDVEKIVF
-799 TLAEDAKY
+799 TLASDAKY
-807 RYTTFTPSVGTMA
+807 KYTTFTPSVGTLA
-820 TQAKGDTQMTWTGD
+820 EQAKGDTQMTWTGD
-834 ASSITFTVGEKA
+834 ASSITFTVGENA
-846 TLGEDGDTKAGQIRI
+846 TLGEDGENSAGQIRI

-870 GGDTPTPPQPGEGYS
+870 GGDTPNPPQPGEGYS

-982 VTEANLLHYVRLESA
+982 VTDANLLHYVRLESA

-1086 PAQNMPGAGA
+1086 PAQSMPGAGA
-1096 DNAVDVSGVTF
+1096 DNAVDVNGVTF

-1125 RLYKSNEESEVEL
+1125 RLYKSKEESEVEL

-1168 YDNSKADS
+1168 YDNSNADS

-1248 SGEGVELDGRTFTA
+1248 SGEGIELDGRTFTA

-1276 NAPRVFTSA
+1276 NAPRVFTSS

-1360 PSCTSIKVTYVT
+1360 PSCTAIKVTYVT
-1372 SDGIEEVVTIDTTP
+1372 NSDIEEVVTIDTTP

>member
-1 MLCAASLTLSA
+1 MRKLLLTFLCLFGFIAAWAAESTVTVDFPKDNPTWPKSSA
-12 TAQSVVVS
+12 
-20 VTPDKSH
+20 
-27 QIDNT
+27 
-32 AGYTV
+32 YT
-37 AGKIGDA
+37 GTTTSND
-44 DAGQTWSTYGFNMNN
+44 
-59 GNWTSNGYIRC
+59 GNWTITNANNNNNGWGYVKI
-70 GSKSSAVTATITS
+70 GGKKKDDFDGHTISALTSVKQLGIAVKTVAVNVQKLGATSVVINSIFVEVSADATFPEASTTKVTATLPSSYNNT
-83 DFAMSQEINKVSVD
+83 D
-97 VVRVQTGA
+97 VTMTIAEPKANCYYRVTIDVNNPTTTNGAVWVNSYSFTGEAPANMTEAPTFEGFTGA
-105 NDSATSV
+105 TA
-112 SLLVSESSDMSNA
+112 
-125 VTYECGS
+125 
-132 GELAA
+132 
-137 FNALAKNGTSSFNF
+137 
-151 AVTDPAANRY
+151 
-161 YQLKFEMPKTT
+161 
-172 NNGVLGIEKINYYG
+172 
-186 QAAVNVT
+186 
-193 ENPSFVDYVGGT
+193 
-205 GEYWDAL
+205 EYWDAL

-224 YYTTDNTTPTTSST
+224 YYTTDDTTPTTSST

-248 AATADGETFV
+248 AATAAGQTFV
-258 IKAMAQAEGKEP
+258 IKAIAVADGKEP

-276 TLTAVKTY
+276 TLTAVKTIT
-284 AYNQLS
+284 AELLS
-290 TIAAGTPFAF
+290 AIEAGGSYFLLADNTRLAGPIATGYYMPATE
-300 VAVKDG
+300 VALADG
-306 KTYVGKAFAS
+306 KLVASDANLFTFEAGDEAGQFYIKDANGKY
-316 TASYGYMDAE
+316 YGMDATHNSFNTFADKASATNALWT
-326 EVTPVNGV
+326 VTFADGLATITNVGRGNVIAYQSKYNTFSSLTATDAASASLPAIYGEK
-334 INVSA
+334 INV
-339 DNLFVLENATT
+339 
-350 EGKFYLKEQ
+350 
-359 ASGRYLYQ
+359 
-367 NRTYTSFNLGSNPG
+367 
-381 TNYEWAVA
+381 
-389 PAEDGTFTFTCN
+389 
-401 SYSILFGEGGHNT
+401 
-414 FGVYSADND
+414 
-423 PQNAVAPFLYAEPV
+423 PV
-437 AITLQPAGLEFSAAT
+437 VKQPAGLEFSAAT
-452 AEATIGEAFTAPVLT
+452 AEATIGEAFTAPTLT

-515 GSAQYVLTVKAAS
+515 GSAQYVLT
-528 TPVDPDQPE
+528 
-537 APKPA
+537 
-542 GLAFSAATA
+542 
-551 KAVMGQTFT
+551 
-560 APVLVKATDAAVS
+560 
-573 YNSSNSSVAVINGTD
+573 
-588 GALVLVAPGT
+588 
-598 TIITAT
+598 
-604 TPANDKYLAGSAQ
+604 
-617 YSLTVE
+617 
-623 AAPTPDQPV
+623 
-632 VREEPVM
+632 
-639 YFTPG
+639 
-644 VVEAEVGKAFT
+644 
-655 APVLTK
+655 
-661 PEGVEV
+661 
-667 LYTSNN
+667 
-673 TEAVVVDALS
+673 
-683 GAVTLMGP
+683 
-691 GNAMVTAT
+691 
-699 SPANAS
+699 
-705 YLAGSA
+705 
-711 FYLITVKGDKLPDN
+711 
-725 PDNPDNPDQPTNVTI
+725 
-740 VYANHSAD
+740 
-748 ALDVTVDGI
+748 
-757 NAKAVNNGGSTNPQY
+757 
-772 HAATAALRLYAKN
+772 
-785 DLTISGKEIEKIVF
+785 
-799 TLAEDAKY
+799 
-807 RYTTFTPSVGTMA
+807 
-820 TQAKGDTQMTWTGD
+820 
-834 ASSITFTVGEKA
+834 
-846 TLGEDGDTKAGQIRI
+846 
-861 SKIEIFVKG
+861 VKG

-1331 TDNIWTGEAASVDF
+1331 TDNMWTGEAASVDF

-1360 PSCTSIKVTYVT
+1360 PSCTAIKVTYVT

>member
-1 MLCAASLTLSA
+1 MRKLLLTFLCLFGFIAVWAQDGSFSATFKRGSDNNRPAYTTSTALSDVFSEGANYFSAIKATSNCSPGTGGIKIGPNKSAGNITFTLSA
-12 TAQSVVVS
+12 AGQKKITSIVVNGCGAKNASQKPEVS
-20 VTPDKSH
+20 INDVKVTFDKSA
-27 QIDNT
+27 N
-32 AGYTV
+32 ANPE
-37 AGKIGDA
+37 DA
-44 DAGQTWSTYGFNMNN
+44 DFKDYTFAINANAPVQELVITTTYCAFFNKITVNYAD
-59 GNWTSNGYIRC
+59 G
-70 GSKSSAVTATITS
+70 GS
-83 DFAMSQEINKVSVD
+83 SV
-97 VVRVQTGA
+97 
-105 NDSATSV
+105 
-112 SLLVSESSDMSNA
+112 E
-125 VTYECGS
+125 Y
-132 GELAA
+132 
-137 FNALAKNGTSSFNF
+137 
-151 AVTDPAANRY
+151 
-161 YQLKFEMPKTT
+161 
-172 NNGVLGIEKINYYG
+172 
-186 QAAVNVT
+186 T
-193 ENPSFVDYVGGT
+193 EAPSFVDYISGT

-224 YYTTDNTTPTTSST
+224 YYTTDGTAPTTEST
-238 VYTAAGIDVP
+238 VYTAAGIDIP
-248 AATADGETFV
+248 AATATGQTFV

-276 TLTAVKTY
+276 TLTAVKTVT
-284 AYNQLS
+284 AELLS
-290 TIAAGTPFAF
+290 AIEAGGSYFLLADNTRLAGPITSGYYMPTTE
-300 VAVKDG
+300 VALADG
-306 KTYVGKAFAS
+306 KLVASDANLFTFEAGDEAGQFYIKDVNGKY
-316 TASYGYMDAE
+316 YGMDA
-326 EVTPVNGV
+326 THN
-334 INVSA
+334 
-339 DNLFVLENATT
+339 
-350 EGKFYLKEQ
+350 
-359 ASGRYLYQ
+359 
-367 NRTYTSFNLGSNPG
+367 SFNTFADKASA
-381 TNYEWAVA
+381 TNALWTVTFADGVA
-389 PAEDGTFTFTCN
+389 TITNVGRGNVIAYQSD
-401 SYSILFGEGGHNT
+401 HNT
-414 FGVYSADND
+414 FSSLTAEVVASASL
-423 PQNAVAPFLYAEPV
+423 PAIYGEKPV
-437 AITLQPAGLEFSAAT
+437 VKQPAGLEFAAAT
-452 AEATIGEAFTAPVLT
+452 AEATIGEAFTAPALT

-482 VATVDAATGVVTPL
+482 VATVDATTGVVTPL

-673 TEAVVVDALS
+673 TDAVVVDALS

-699 SPANAS
+699 SPANAT

-772 HAATAALRLYAKN
+772 NAATAALRLYAKN

-799 TLAEDAKY
+799 TLADDAKY
-807 RYTTFTPSVGTMA
+807 RYTTFTPSVGAMA

-902 AALTVLYQNGKDLFV
+902 AALTVLYQNGNDLFI

-941 AGATGHY
+941 AGAKGHY
-948 EEYNGMPEIIPV
+948 DEYNGMPEIIPV
-960 ASTFAKG
+960 ASSFAKG

-1086 PAQNMPGAGA
+1086 PAQSVPGAGA
-1096 DNAVDVSGVTF
+1096 DNAVDVNGVTF

-1116 DKGTNNTSP
+1116 DKGSNNTSP
-1125 RLYKSNEESEVEL
+1125 RLYKSKEESEVEL

-1168 YDNSKADS
+1168 YDNSTAS
-1176 GSLAD
+1176 TGSLAD

-1214 GEGGEPGPVQ
+1214 GEGGDQPGPGPDQ
-1224 PTEETATYNFQDP
+1224 PIEETVTYNFQDP

-1314 CQYTSNFENST
+1314 CQYPSNFENST
-1325 ASTGTL
+1325 ASTGTM
-1331 TDNIWTGEAASVDF
+1331 TNNVWTGEAASVDF

-1360 PSCTSIKVTYVT
+1360 PSCTAIKVTYVT
-1372 SDGIEEVVTIDTTP
+1372 SGGIEEVVTIDTTP

-1395 RLEEP
+1395 RLAEP

>member
-1 MLCAASLTLSA
+1 MRKLLLTFLCLFGFIAAWAAESTVTVDFPKDNPTWPNSSAYKGTTTSNDGNWAITNANNNNNGWGYIKIGGKKTDEFDGHTISALTSVKQLGIAVKTVAVNVQKLGAAS
-12 TAQSVVVS
+12 VVINSIFVEVS
-20 VTPDKSH
+20 
-27 QIDNT
+27 
-32 AGYTV
+32 
-37 AGKIGDA
+37 A
-44 DAGQTWSTYGFNMNN
+44 DANFPEAST
-59 GNWTSNGYIRC
+59 T
-70 GSKSSAVTATITS
+70 KVTATLPSSYNNT
-83 DFAMSQEINKVSVD
+83 D
-97 VVRVQTGA
+97 VTMTIAEPKANCYYRVTIDV
-105 NDSATSV
+105 NNPT
-112 SLLVSESSDMSNA
+112 
-125 VTYECGS
+125 
-132 GELAA
+132 
-137 FNALAKNGTSSFNF
+137 
-151 AVTDPAANRY
+151 
-161 YQLKFEMPKTT
+161 TT
-172 NNGVLGIEKINYYG
+172 NG
-186 QAAVNVT
+186 AVWVNSYSFTGEAPANVT
-193 ENPSFVDYVGGT
+193 EAPTFEGFT
-205 GEYWDAL
+205 GATAEYWDAL
-212 NVKMNVPEGATV
+212 NVKMNAPEGATV
-224 YYTTDNTTPTTSST
+224 YYTTDDTTPTTSST

-248 AATADGETFV
+248 AATTDGETFV
-258 IKAMAQAEGKEP
+258 IKAMAVADGKEP
-270 SAVVTL
+270 SAIVTL

-284 AYNQLS
+284 VYNQLS
-290 TIAAGTPFAF
+290 AITAGTPFAF

-306 KTYVGKAFAS
+306 KTYVGKTFAS
-316 TASYGYMDAE
+316 NYSYGYMNAE

-339 DNLFVLENATT
+339 DNLFVLENAAT

-367 NRTYTSFNLGSNPG
+367 KRTYTSFNLGTNPD
-381 TNYEWAVA
+381 TSYEWTVA
-389 PAEDGTFTFTCN
+389 SAEDGTFTLTCN

-414 FGVYSADND
+414 FGVYSADDD
-423 PQNAVAPFLYAEPV
+423 PQNAVAPCLYGEKADVPV
-437 AITLQPAGLEFSAAT
+437 VKQPAGLEFAAAT
-452 AEATIGEAFTAPVLT
+452 AEATIGEAFTAPTLT

-482 VATVDAATGVVTPL
+482 VATVDAATGAVTPL

-509 NDDFEA
+509 NDEFEA

-673 TEAVVVDALS
+673 TDAVVVDALS

-699 SPANAS
+699 SPANAN

-711 FYLITVKGDKLPDN
+711 FYLITVKGDKL

-799 TLAEDAKY
+799 TLADDAKY
-807 RYTTFTPSVGTMA
+807 RYTTFTPSVGAMA
-820 TQAKGDTQMTWTGD
+820 TQAKGDTEMTWTGD

-870 GGDTPTPPQPGEGYS
+870 GGDTPNPPQPGEGYS

-982 VTEANLLHYVRLESA
+982 VTDANLLHYVRLESA

-1086 PAQNMPGAGA
+1086 PAQSMPGAGA
-1096 DNAVDVSGVTF
+1096 DNAVDVNGVTF

-1125 RLYKSNEESEVEL
+1125 RLYKSKEESEVEL

-1168 YDNSKADS
+1168 YDNSNADS

-1248 SGEGVELDGRTFTA
+1248 SGEGIELDGRTFTA

-1276 NAPRVFTSA
+1276 NAPRVFTSS

-1360 PSCTSIKVTYVT
+1360 PSCTAIKVTYVT
-1372 SDGIEEVVTIDTTP
+1372 SSGIEEVVTIDTTP

>member
-1 MLCAASLTLSA
+1 
-12 TAQSVVVS
+12 
-20 VTPDKSH
+20 
-27 QIDNT
+27 
-32 AGYTV
+32 
-37 AGKIGDA
+37 
-44 DAGQTWSTYGFNMNN
+44 
-59 GNWTSNGYIRC
+59 
-70 GSKSSAVTATITS
+70 
-83 DFAMSQEINKVSVD
+83 
-97 VVRVQTGA
+97 
-105 NDSATSV
+105 
-112 SLLVSESSDMSNA
+112 
-125 VTYECGS
+125 
-132 GELAA
+132 
-137 FNALAKNGTSSFNF
+137 
-151 AVTDPAANRY
+151 
-161 YQLKFEMPKTT
+161 
-172 NNGVLGIEKINYYG
+172 
-186 QAAVNVT
+186 
-193 ENPSFVDYVGGT
+193 
-205 GEYWDAL
+205 
-212 NVKMNVPEGATV
+212 
-224 YYTTDNTTPTTSST
+224 
-238 VYTAAGIDVP
+238 
-248 AATADGETFV
+248 
-258 IKAMAQAEGKEP
+258 
-270 SAVVTL
+270 
-276 TLTAVKTY
+276 
-284 AYNQLS
+284 
-290 TIAAGTPFAF
+290 
-300 VAVKDG
+300 
-306 KTYVGKAFAS
+306 
-316 TASYGYMDAE
+316 
-326 EVTPVNGV
+326 
-334 INVSA
+334 
-339 DNLFVLENATT
+339 
-350 EGKFYLKEQ
+350 
-359 ASGRYLYQ
+359 
-367 NRTYTSFNLGSNPG
+367 
-381 TNYEWAVA
+381 
-389 PAEDGTFTFTCN
+389 
-401 SYSILFGEGGHNT
+401 
-414 FGVYSADND
+414 
-423 PQNAVAPFLYAEPV
+423 
-437 AITLQPAGLEFSAAT
+437 
-452 AEATIGEAFTAPVLT
+452 
-467 FATTAAISYTSSTPA
+467 
-482 VATVDAATGVVTPL
+482 
-496 TEGTTTIM
+496 
-504 ATSAA
+504 
-509 NDDFEA
+509 
-515 GSAQYVLTVKAAS
+515 
-528 TPVDPDQPE
+528 
-537 APKPA
+537 
-542 GLAFSAATA
+542 
-551 KAVMGQTFT
+551 
-560 APVLVKATDAAVS
+560 
-573 YNSSNSSVAVINGTD
+573 
-588 GALVLVAPGT
+588 
-598 TIITAT
+598 
-604 TPANDKYLAGSAQ
+604 
-617 YSLTVE
+617 
-623 AAPTPDQPV
+623 
-632 VREEPVM
+632 
-639 YFTPG
+639 
-644 VVEAEVGKAFT
+644 
-655 APVLTK
+655 
-661 PEGVEV
+661 
-667 LYTSNN
+667 
-673 TEAVVVDALS
+673 
-683 GAVTLMGP
+683 
-691 GNAMVTAT
+691 
-699 SPANAS
+699 
-705 YLAGSA
+705 
-711 FYLITVKGDKLPDN
+711 
-725 PDNPDNPDQPTNVTI
+725 
-740 VYANHSAD
+740 
-748 ALDVTVDGI
+748 
-757 NAKAVNNGGSTNPQY
+757 
-772 HAATAALRLYAKN
+772 
-785 DLTISGKEIEKIVF
+785 
-799 TLAEDAKY
+799 
-807 RYTTFTPSVGTMA
+807 
-820 TQAKGDTQMTWTGD
+820 
-834 ASSITFTVGEKA
+834 
-846 TLGEDGDTKAGQIRI
+846 
-861 SKIEIFVKG
+861 
-870 GGDTPTPPQPGEGYS
+870 
-885 SLAEWMQA
+885 MQA

-982 VTEANLLHYVRLESA
+982 VTDANLLHYVRLESA

-1086 PAQNMPGAGA
+1086 PAQSMPGAGA
-1096 DNAVDVSGVTF
+1096 DNAVDVNGVTF

-1125 RLYKSNEESEVEL
+1125 RLYKSKEESEVEL

-1248 SGEGVELDGRTFTA
+1248 SGEGIELDGRTFTA

-1276 NAPRVFTSA
+1276 NAPRVFTSS

-1360 PSCTSIKVTYVT
+1360 PSCTAIKVTYVT
-1372 SDGIEEVVTIDTTP
+1372 SGGIEEVVTIDTTP

>member
-1 MLCAASLTLSA
+1 MRKLLLTFLCLFGFIAVWAQDGSFSATFKRGSDNNRPAYTTSTALSDVFSEGANYFSAIKATSNCSPGTGGIKIGPNKSAGNITFTLSA
-12 TAQSVVVS
+12 AGQKKITSIVVNGCGAKNAS
-20 VTPDKSH
+20 QKPDVTINDVTVTFDKSA
-27 QIDNT
+27 N
-32 AGYTV
+32 ANPE
-37 AGKIGDA
+37 DA
-44 DAGQTWSTYGFNMNN
+44 DFKDYTFVINANAPVQELVITTTYCAFFNKITVNYAD
-59 GNWTSNGYIRC
+59 G
-70 GSKSSAVTATITS
+70 GS
-83 DFAMSQEINKVSVD
+83 SV
-97 VVRVQTGA
+97 
-105 NDSATSV
+105 
-112 SLLVSESSDMSNA
+112 E
-125 VTYECGS
+125 Y
-132 GELAA
+132 
-137 FNALAKNGTSSFNF
+137 
-151 AVTDPAANRY
+151 
-161 YQLKFEMPKTT
+161 
-172 NNGVLGIEKINYYG
+172 
-186 QAAVNVT
+186 T
-193 ENPSFVDYVGGT
+193 EAPSFVDYVGGT

-248 AATADGETFV
+248 AATTAGETFV
-258 IKAMAQAEGKEP
+258 IKAIAVADGKEP

-276 TLTAVKTY
+276 TLTAVKTIT
-284 AYNQLS
+284 AELLS
-290 TIAAGTPFAF
+290 AIEAGGSYFLLADNTRLAGPIATGYYMPATE
-300 VAVKDG
+300 VALADG
-306 KTYVGKAFAS
+306 KLVASDANLFTFEAGDEAGQFYIKDANGKY
-316 TASYGYMDAE
+316 YGMDATHNSFNTFADKASATNALWT
-326 EVTPVNGV
+326 VTFSDGLATITNVGRGNVIAYQSKYNTFSSLTATDAASASLPAIYGEK
-334 INVSA
+334 INV
-339 DNLFVLENATT
+339 
-350 EGKFYLKEQ
+350 
-359 ASGRYLYQ
+359 
-367 NRTYTSFNLGSNPG
+367 
-381 TNYEWAVA
+381 
-389 PAEDGTFTFTCN
+389 
-401 SYSILFGEGGHNT
+401 
-414 FGVYSADND
+414 
-423 PQNAVAPFLYAEPV
+423 PV
-437 AITLQPAGLEFSAAT
+437 VKQPAGLEFAAAT
-452 AEATIGEAFTAPVLT
+452 AEATIGEAFTAPTLT

-528 TPVDPDQPE
+528 TPVD
-537 APKPA
+537 
-542 GLAFSAATA
+542 
-551 KAVMGQTFT
+551 
-560 APVLVKATDAAVS
+560 
-573 YNSSNSSVAVINGTD
+573 
-588 GALVLVAPGT
+588 
-598 TIITAT
+598 
-604 TPANDKYLAGSAQ
+604 
-617 YSLTVE
+617 
-623 AAPTPDQPV
+623 
-632 VREEPVM
+632 
-639 YFTPG
+639 
-644 VVEAEVGKAFT
+644 
-655 APVLTK
+655 
-661 PEGVEV
+661 
-667 LYTSNN
+667 
-673 TEAVVVDALS
+673 
-683 GAVTLMGP
+683 
-691 GNAMVTAT
+691 
-699 SPANAS
+699 
-705 YLAGSA
+705 
-711 FYLITVKGDKLPDN
+711 
-725 PDNPDNPDQPTNVTI
+725 PDQPTNVTI

-1248 SGEGVELDGRTFTA
+1248 SGEGIELDGRTFTA

-1350 NPNSSGTTFN
+1350 NPNSSGTTYN
-1360 PSCTSIKVTYVT
+1360 PSCTAIKVTYVT

>member
-1 MLCAASLTLSA
+1 MRKLLLTFLCLFGFIAAWAAETTVTVDFPKDNPTWPNSSAYKGTTTSNDGNWAITNANNNNNGWGYIKIGGKKTDTFDGHTISTLTSVKQLGIAVRTVAVKVQKLGA
-12 TAQSVVVS
+12 TSVVINSIFVEVS
-20 VTPDKSH
+20 T
-27 QIDNT
+27 
-32 AGYTV
+32 
-37 AGKIGDA
+37 DA
-44 DAGQTWSTYGFNMNN
+44 TFPEAST
-59 GNWTSNGYIRC
+59 T
-70 GSKSSAVTATITS
+70 KVTATLPSSYNNTDVTMTIAGPKANCYYRVTIDVDNPTS
-83 DFAMSQEINKVSVD
+83 TNGAVWVNSYSFTGEAPANVTDAPTFEGF
-97 VVRVQTGA
+97 TGA
-105 NDSATSV
+105 TAD
-112 SLLVSESSDMSNA
+112 
-125 VTYECGS
+125 
-132 GELAA
+132 
-137 FNALAKNGTSSFNF
+137 
-151 AVTDPAANRY
+151 
-161 YQLKFEMPKTT
+161 
-172 NNGVLGIEKINYYG
+172 
-186 QAAVNVT
+186 
-193 ENPSFVDYVGGT
+193 
-205 GEYWDAL
+205 YWDAL
-212 NVKMNVPEGATV
+212 NVKMNAPEGATV

-248 AATADGETFV
+248 AATANGEQFV
-258 IKAMAQAEGKEP
+258 IKAMAQAEGKEA
-270 SAVVTL
+270 SGIATL

-284 AYNQLS
+284 SYKQLS
-290 TIAAGTPFAF
+290 AIAAGTPFAL
-300 VAVKDG
+300 VGVKDG
-306 KTYVGKAFAS
+306 KTYAGTAFA
-316 TASYGYMDAE
+316 ASKNYGYMSST
-326 EVTPVNGV
+326 EVTPAEGAIKV
-334 INVSA
+334 A
-339 DNLFVLENATT
+339 DDNLYVLENAS
-350 EGKFYLKEQ
+350 EGKFYLKEKT
-359 ASGRYLYQ
+359 SGRYLYQ
-367 NRTYTSFNLGSNPG
+367 SGTYTSFQVSKADATPDA
-381 TNYEWAVA
+381 TYEWTVT
-389 PAEDGTFTFTCN
+389 PAADGSFTISTNGYTVRFGDGTFT
-401 SYSILFGEGGHNT
+401 S
-414 FGVYSADND
+414 FGVYTDEKGT
-423 PQNAVAPFLYAEPV
+423 APFIYGEPAAV
-437 AITLQPAGLEFSAAT
+437 VLQPAGLEFSAAT
-452 AEATIGEAFTAPVLT
+452 AEATIGEAFTAPTLT

-482 VATVDAATGVVTPL
+482 VATVDAATGAVTPL

-673 TEAVVVDALS
+673 TDAVVVDALS

-725 PDNPDNPDQPTNVTI
+725 PDNPDQPTNVTI
-740 VYANHSAD
+740 VYANHSAN

-757 NAKAVNNGGSTNPQY
+757 NAKAEKQDGTTAPVYNES
-772 HAATAALRLYAKN
+772 TAALRLYAKN
-785 DLTISGKEIEKIVF
+785 TLTISGKEIEKIVF
-799 TLAEDAKY
+799 YLAEDAKY
-807 RYTTFTPSVGTMA
+807 RYTTFTPSAGTLA
-820 TQAKGDTQMTWTGD
+820 AQAKGDTEMTWTGD
-834 ASSITFTVGEKA
+834 ASSIIFTVGEKA
-846 TLGEDGDTKAGQIRI
+846 TLGEDGADKAGQIRI

-1071 DNTATFDFTQPGSLS
+1071 DQTATFDFTQPGSLS

-1096 DNAVDVSGVTF
+1096 DNAIDVNGVTF

-1125 RLYKSNEESEVEL
+1125 RLYKSKEESEVEL

-1248 SGEGVELDGRTFTA
+1248 SGEGIELDGRTFTA

-1276 NAPRVFTSA
+1276 NAPRVFTSS

-1372 SDGIEEVVTIDTTP
+1372 NSGIEEVVTIDTTP

>member
-1 MLCAASLTLSA
+1 MRKLLLTFLCLFGFIAAWAAEST
-12 TAQSVVVS
+12 
-20 VTPDKSH
+20 VTVDFPK
-27 QIDNT
+27 DNT
-32 AGYTV
+32 TWSKVSSYTDTSTSSDWTLTNANNNNNGWDFV
-37 AGKIGDA
+37 KIGGKNKEVTSDLTSVKPLTIAVNTVKVNIQKLANGQVEVKGISVEVSA
-44 DAGQTWSTYGFNMNN
+44 DANFPEASTTKVAATLPASYDNTDVTMTIAEPKANCYYRVSITVNN
-59 GNWTSNGYIRC
+59 ASSTNGGLWLNSY
-70 GSKSSAVTATITS
+70 S
-83 DFAMSQEINKVSVD
+83 F
-97 VVRVQTGA
+97 TGEA
-105 NDSATSV
+105 
-112 SLLVSESSDMSNA
+112 
-125 VTYECGS
+125 
-132 GELAA
+132 
-137 FNALAKNGTSSFNF
+137 
-151 AVTDPAANRY
+151 PA
-161 YQLKFEMPKTT
+161 
-172 NNGVLGIEKINYYG
+172 
-186 QAAVNVT
+186 NVT
-193 ENPSFVDYVGGT
+193 ENPSFVDYVSGT

-248 AATADGETFV
+248 AATTAGETFV
-258 IKAMAQAEGKEP
+258 IKAIAVAEGKEP
-270 SAVVTL
+270 SAIVTL
-276 TLTAVKTY
+276 TLTAVKTVT
-284 AYNQLS
+284 AELLS
-290 TIAAGTPFAF
+290 AIEAGGSYFLLADNTRLAGPIATGYYMPTTE
-300 VAVKDG
+300 VALADG
-306 KTYVGKAFAS
+306 KLVASDANLFTFEAGDEAGQFYIKDVNGKY
-316 TASYGYMDAE
+316 YGMDA
-326 EVTPVNGV
+326 THN
-334 INVSA
+334 
-339 DNLFVLENATT
+339 
-350 EGKFYLKEQ
+350 
-359 ASGRYLYQ
+359 
-367 NRTYTSFNLGSNPG
+367 SFNTFADKASATNALWTVTFADGLATITNVGRGNIIAYQSNYKNFSSV
-381 TNYEWAVA
+381 TADA
-389 PAEDGTFTFTCN
+389 AASASLPAI
-401 SYSILFGEGGHNT
+401 YGEK
-414 FGVYSADND
+414 
-423 PQNAVAPFLYAEPV
+423 PV
-437 AITLQPAGLEFSAAT
+437 VKQPAGLEFAAAT
-452 AEATIGEAFTAPVLT
+452 AEATIGEAFTAPTLT

-509 NDDFEA
+509 NDEFEA

-528 TPVDPDQPE
+528 TPVDPEQPE

-673 TEAVVVDALS
+673 TDAVVVDALS

-699 SPANAS
+699 SPANAN

-711 FYLITVKGDKLPDN
+711 FYLITVKGDKL

-757 NAKAVNNGGSTNPQY
+757 NAKAEKQDGTTAPVYNES
-772 HAATAALRLYAKN
+772 TAALRLYAKN
-785 DLTISGKEIEKIVF
+785 TLTISGKEIEKIVF
-799 TLAEDAKY
+799 TLADDAKY
-807 RYTTFTPSVGTMA
+807 RYTTFTPSVGAMA
-820 TQAKGDTQMTWTGD
+820 TQAKGDTEMTWTGD

-870 GGDTPTPPQPGEGYS
+870 GGDTPNPPQPGEGYS

-982 VTEANLLHYVRLESA
+982 VTDANLLHYVRLESA

-1086 PAQNMPGAGA
+1086 PAQSMPGAGA
-1096 DNAVDVSGVTF
+1096 DNAVDVNGVTF

-1125 RLYKSNEESEVEL
+1125 RLYKSKEESEVEL

-1168 YDNSKADS
+1168 YDNSNADS

-1248 SGEGVELDGRTFTA
+1248 SGEGIELDGRTFTA

-1276 NAPRVFTSA
+1276 NAPRVFTSS

-1372 SDGIEEVVTIDTTP
+1372 SSGIEEVVTIDTTP